1 MSFLVE
7 QRDERV
13 AGFLRLMIPVAV
25 TLAAF
30 LSVIGVPP
38 AFAQVDVEDW
48 PGTVEV
54 RVTGKTQ
61 GLTTGDVFTYQL
73 RLTEPPTEEGWWVRI
88 RADGVVYMEGI
99 YNGLS
104 WVPSI
109 GWEFS
114 PQNYNQWRD
123 VRVRV
128 NEDLDQTVT
137 FSHEVWAHNG
147 ICPVHDVGRVAVDVS
162 GDAPPPEEDLPR
174 LSIADAA
181 TVTEGG
187 AAVFTVTLSDTSSET
202 VTVRYATVDDTAVA
216 GSDYTRTTGTLRF
229 DPNERTDTIRV
240 PILQDSTA
248 EPSESFTVE
257 LSNPNRATV
266 SDGTGAV
273 TIEADPMPE
282 LRISDAA
289 PVAEGN
295 DAVFTVSL
303 STPSSQVVTVE
314 YRTVDGTAGAGSDYS
329 TTSETLRFDP
339 LETTK
344 TIQVPV
350 LTDSMSEPSEDFEVE
365 LRNPSRA
372 TLDDAR
378 GVGTIAADPMPGLT
392 IDDAAPVAEG
402 NDAVF
407 TVTLH
412 PQSSQVVTVEYTTA
426 DGTANAG
433 DDYTTI
439 AETLTFSPGQTTK
452 IIRVPVLV
460 DSTQESSETFTVELS
475 TPMGTTLADST
486 GLGTITADPMPG
498 LSIGDA
504 EPVAEGG
511 AAVFTVTLSDTSS
524 ETVTVRY
531 ATVDDTAVAGSD
543 YTRTTGTLRFDPNER
558 TDTIRV
564 PILQDSTAEP
574 SESFTV
580 ELSNPNR
587 ATVSDG
593 TGAVTIEADPMPELR
608 ISDAA
613 PVAEG
618 NDAVFTVSLS
628 TPSSQVVTVEYR
640 TVDGTAGAGS
650 DYSTTSETLRFD
662 PLETTKTIQ
671 VPVLTD
677 SMSEPSEDFEVEL
690 RNPSRATLDDAR
702 GVGTIAADPMPG
714 LTIDDAAPVAEG
726 NDAVFTVTLH
736 PQSSQVVTVEYTTA
750 DGTANAGDDYT
761 TIAET
766 LTFSPGQ
773 TTKIIRVPVLVD
785 STQESSET
793 FTVEL
798 STPMG
803 TTLADSTGLGT
814 ITADPMPGLSIG
826 DAEPVAEGGA
836 AVFTVT
842 LGPASNHVVT
852 VTYSTV
858 DGTAVADADFT
869 PTSGTLTFNPNQT
882 TKTIRVPI
890 LRDTVHEPSET
901 FTVELDDPTGTTLA
915 DSTGLGTIAADATP
929 GLSIADAVNVAEGR
943 DAVFRVTLRPATNHV
958 VSVTYTTMDGTAVAD
973 ADYTPVTGTLRF
985 EPRETTKTI
994 RVPVLLDTMTEQSET
1009 FTVEL
1014 SNPGGSTLAD
1024 PIGVGTIRAD
1034 PAPSLRIG
1042 DATPVAEGDEAVF
1055 TVTLTPPNEQVV
1067 TVDYTTTDGTA
1078 VADEDYSATSGTLR
1092 FAPGD
1097 TSKTIRVPTLRDAV
1111 AEPVETFTVVLSN
1124 PSGTNVVHDTGVGT
1138 ITDEGLPGL
1147 SSADAPTVAEGG
1159 EAVFPVT
1166 LNPASS
1172 QVVTVAYA
1180 TQDDTAVADSDY
1192 TATSG
1197 TLRFEPGETI
1207 QNIQVATLR
1216 DAIAEPSESFT
1227 VELSDPVGT
1236 AITNSTGVGTIAA
1249 DAMPALSIT
1258 DAVPVAEGGEATFM
1272 VSLSPASS
1280 ELVTVAYATQD
1291 GTAVADSDYTATSGT
1306 LRFEPGETIQNI
1318 QVATLRDAIA
1328 EPSESFTVELSD
1340 PVGTAITNS
1349 TGVGTI
1355 AADAMP
1361 ALSITDAVPVAE
1373 GGEATFMVSLSPAS
1387 SELVTV
1393 AYATQDGT
1401 AVADSDYTATSGTLR
1416 FEPGETIQ
1424 NIQVAT
1430 LRDAIAEPSE
1440 SFTVELS
1447 DPVGTAITNSTGV
1460 GTIAADAMPALS
1472 ITDAVPV
1479 AEGGEATFMVSLSP
1493 ASSELVTVAY
1503 ATQDGTAVAGSDY
1516 TAASGTLQ
1524 FDPGMTSHTISV
1536 AVLNDTAV
1544 EPTETFAVELS
1555 DPVRATLADGTG
1567 VGTITDDVEHRVER
1581 TIRTGFPE
1589 VGRAIAFSAVTCRI
1603 DRKMSDTRTWD
1614 NAGRLAGGGFP
1625 PAANFGGHAAFGG
1638 PGTTFG
1644 GSTGAFGDS
1653 PFPTQASM
1661 TPGQQ
1666 LGNRSFL
1673 MASQET
1679 AEGGGGRV
1687 AAWGCGDYRRLSG
1700 AGGLGAGS
1708 WNGEV
1713 YSLHVG
1719 VDVRLGSNVLAGVSI
1734 SRSTGMIDYEGGLG
1748 SGTDGGEHDL
1758 RLVGVHP
1765 FLGWSVTPGLQLWGT
1780 VGHAWGEL
1788 RIVDELRGLT
1798 GAATLNSGALGL
1810 NGRLL
1815 TRGATTLSLRGEGAL
1830 AQLTADSATFEVA
1843 TLDMWRFRLTTELSH
1858 ELLFSSGTSL
1868 TPWAELGAR
1877 HDGGDGQTGAGLE
1890 LGGGLRYRV
1899 PQVGLTAEGYG
1910 RWLAVHEGALQEW
1923 GVGAMVTIDPGMD
1936 RRGLS
1941 ASVTPS
1947 WGETASGVQRLWQQG
1962 AAGPAWYG
1970 TSRAQVDAQLG
1981 YGVPVFGGRSVLT
1994 PFGAMNLAGDEARR
2008 YRLGGSL
2015 ATSRWTTLSLEIER
2029 WDRALTDAMY
2039 SVMVRGAAEF

>member
-1 MSFLVE
+1 MENCASPITREAVSFLVE

-88 RADGVVYMEGI
+88 RADGGVYMEGI
-99 YNGLS
+99 YNGLR

-162 GDAPPPEEDLPR
+162 GDAPPPPEEDLPR

-187 AAVFTVTLSDTSSET
+187 EAVFTVRLSDTSSET

-378 GVGTIAADPMPGLT
+378 GVGTIAADLMPGLT

-412 PQSSQVVTVEYTTA
+412 PQSSQVVTVEYTTE
-426 DGTANAG
+426 DGTADAG

-475 TPMGTTLADST
+475 TPIGTTLADST

-511 AAVFTVTLSDTSS
+511 AAVFTVTL
-524 ETVTVRY
+524 V
-531 ATVDDTAVAGSD
+531 
-543 YTRTTGTLRFDPNER
+543 
-558 TDTIRV
+558 
-564 PILQDSTAEP
+564 
-574 SESFTV
+574 
-580 ELSNPNR
+580 
-587 ATVSDG
+587 
-593 TGAVTIEADPMPELR
+593 
-608 ISDAA
+608 
-613 PVAEG
+613 
-618 NDAVFTVSLS
+618 
-628 TPSSQVVTVEYR
+628 
-640 TVDGTAGAGS
+640 
-650 DYSTTSETLRFD
+650 
-662 PLETTKTIQ
+662 
-671 VPVLTD
+671 
-677 SMSEPSEDFEVEL
+677 
-690 RNPSRATLDDAR
+690 
-702 GVGTIAADPMPG
+702 
-714 LTIDDAAPVAEG
+714 
-726 NDAVFTVTLH
+726 
-736 PQSSQVVTVEYTTA
+736 
-750 DGTANAGDDYT
+750 
-761 TIAET
+761 
-766 LTFSPGQ
+766 
-773 TTKIIRVPVLVD
+773 
-785 STQESSET
+785 
-793 FTVEL
+793 
-798 STPMG
+798 
-803 TTLADSTGLGT
+803 
-814 ITADPMPGLSIG
+814 
-826 DAEPVAEGGA
+826 
-836 AVFTVT
+836 
-842 LGPASNHVVT
+842 PASNHVVT

-901 FTVELDDPTGTTLA
+901 FTVELDDPTGTTLT

-1147 SSADAPTVAEGG
+1147 SIADAPTVAEGG

-1180 TQDDTAVADSDY
+1180 TQDGTAVTDSDY

-1524 FDPGMTSHTISV
+1524 FDPGMTSHTIRV

-1581 TIRTGFPE
+1581 PIPTGLPE

-1666 LGNRSFL
+1666 LGNLSFL

-1719 VDVRLGSNVLAGVSI
+1719 VDVRLGSNVLAGVSV
-1734 SRSTGMIDYEGGLG
+1734 SRSRGMIDYEGGLG

-1788 RIVDELRGLT
+1788 RIVDELGGLT

-1830 AQLTADSATFEVA
+1830 AQFTADSATFEVA
-1843 TLDMWRFRLTTELSH
+1843 TLDMWRFRFTTELSH

-1947 WGETASGVQRLWQQG
+1947 WGETATGVQRLWQQG

-2029 WDRALTDAMY
+2029 WDRALTDAMH

>member
-1 MSFLVE
+1 MVE

-99 YNGLS
+99 YNGLR

-162 GDAPPPEEDLPR
+162 GDAPPPPEEDLPR

-187 AAVFTVTLSDTSSET
+187 EAVFTVRLSDTSSET

-412 PQSSQVVTVEYTTA
+412 PQSSQVVTVEYTTE
-426 DGTANAG
+426 DGTADAG

-504 EPVAEGG
+504 APVAEGG
-511 AAVFTVTLSDTSS
+511 AAVFTVTL
-524 ETVTVRY
+524 V
-531 ATVDDTAVAGSD
+531 
-543 YTRTTGTLRFDPNER
+543 
-558 TDTIRV
+558 
-564 PILQDSTAEP
+564 
-574 SESFTV
+574 
-580 ELSNPNR
+580 
-587 ATVSDG
+587 
-593 TGAVTIEADPMPELR
+593 
-608 ISDAA
+608 
-613 PVAEG
+613 
-618 NDAVFTVSLS
+618 
-628 TPSSQVVTVEYR
+628 
-640 TVDGTAGAGS
+640 
-650 DYSTTSETLRFD
+650 
-662 PLETTKTIQ
+662 
-671 VPVLTD
+671 
-677 SMSEPSEDFEVEL
+677 
-690 RNPSRATLDDAR
+690 
-702 GVGTIAADPMPG
+702 
-714 LTIDDAAPVAEG
+714 
-726 NDAVFTVTLH
+726 
-736 PQSSQVVTVEYTTA
+736 
-750 DGTANAGDDYT
+750 
-761 TIAET
+761 
-766 LTFSPGQ
+766 
-773 TTKIIRVPVLVD
+773 
-785 STQESSET
+785 
-793 FTVEL
+793 
-798 STPMG
+798 
-803 TTLADSTGLGT
+803 
-814 ITADPMPGLSIG
+814 
-826 DAEPVAEGGA
+826 
-836 AVFTVT
+836 
-842 LGPASNHVVT
+842 PASNHVVT

-1147 SSADAPTVAEGG
+1147 SIADAPTVAEGGDAVFPVTLSPASSQVVTVAYTTQDGPAVADSDYTATSGTLRFEPGETMQTIRVPTLRDAVAEPVETFTVVLSNPSGTNVVHDTGVGTITDEGLPGLSIADAPTVAEGG

-1172 QVVTVAYA
+1172 QV
-1180 TQDDTAVADSDY
+1180 
-1192 TATSG
+1192 
-1197 TLRFEPGETI
+1197 
-1207 QNIQVATLR
+1207 
-1216 DAIAEPSESFT
+1216 
-1227 VELSDPVGT
+1227 
-1236 AITNSTGVGTIAA
+1236 
-1249 DAMPALSIT
+1249 
-1258 DAVPVAEGGEATFM
+1258 
-1272 VSLSPASS
+1272 
-1280 ELVTVAYATQD
+1280 VTVAYATQD

-1524 FDPGMTSHTISV
+1524 FDPGMTSHTIRV

-1581 TIRTGFPE
+1581 AIRTGLPE

-1666 LGNRSFL
+1666 LGNLSFL

-1719 VDVRLGSNVLAGVSI
+1719 VDVRLGSNVLAGVSV

-1788 RIVDELRGLT
+1788 RIVDELGGLT

-2029 WDRALTDAMY
+2029 WDRALTAAMH

>member
-1 MSFLVE
+1 MENCASPITREAVSFLVE

-88 RADGVVYMEGI
+88 RADGGVYMEGI
-99 YNGLS
+99 YNGLR

-147 ICPVHDVGRVAVDVS
+147 ICPVHDVARVAVDVS
-162 GDAPPPEEDLPR
+162 GDAPPPPEEDLPR

-187 AAVFTVTLSDTSSET
+187 EAVFTVRLSDTSSET

-350 LTDSMSEPSEDFEVE
+350 LTDSLSEPSEDFEVE

-412 PQSSQVVTVEYTTA
+412 PQSSQVVTVEYTTE
-426 DGTANAG
+426 DGTADAG

-460 DSTQESSETFTVELS
+460 DSTQESSETFTVDLS

-511 AAVFTVTLSDTSS
+511 AAVFTVTL
-524 ETVTVRY
+524 V
-531 ATVDDTAVAGSD
+531 
-543 YTRTTGTLRFDPNER
+543 
-558 TDTIRV
+558 
-564 PILQDSTAEP
+564 
-574 SESFTV
+574 
-580 ELSNPNR
+580 
-587 ATVSDG
+587 
-593 TGAVTIEADPMPELR
+593 
-608 ISDAA
+608 
-613 PVAEG
+613 
-618 NDAVFTVSLS
+618 
-628 TPSSQVVTVEYR
+628 
-640 TVDGTAGAGS
+640 
-650 DYSTTSETLRFD
+650 
-662 PLETTKTIQ
+662 
-671 VPVLTD
+671 
-677 SMSEPSEDFEVEL
+677 
-690 RNPSRATLDDAR
+690 
-702 GVGTIAADPMPG
+702 
-714 LTIDDAAPVAEG
+714 
-726 NDAVFTVTLH
+726 
-736 PQSSQVVTVEYTTA
+736 
-750 DGTANAGDDYT
+750 
-761 TIAET
+761 
-766 LTFSPGQ
+766 
-773 TTKIIRVPVLVD
+773 
-785 STQESSET
+785 
-793 FTVEL
+793 
-798 STPMG
+798 
-803 TTLADSTGLGT
+803 
-814 ITADPMPGLSIG
+814 
-826 DAEPVAEGGA
+826 
-836 AVFTVT
+836 
-842 LGPASNHVVT
+842 PASNHVVT
-852 VTYSTV
+852 VSYSTV

-869 PTSGTLTFNPNQT
+869 STSGTLTFNPNQT

-1147 SSADAPTVAEGG
+1147 SIADAPTVAEGG

-1172 QVVTVAYA
+1172 QV
-1180 TQDDTAVADSDY
+1180 
-1192 TATSG
+1192 
-1197 TLRFEPGETI
+1197 
-1207 QNIQVATLR
+1207 
-1216 DAIAEPSESFT
+1216 
-1227 VELSDPVGT
+1227 
-1236 AITNSTGVGTIAA
+1236 
-1249 DAMPALSIT
+1249 
-1258 DAVPVAEGGEATFM
+1258 
-1272 VSLSPASS
+1272 
-1280 ELVTVAYATQD
+1280 VTVAYATQD

-1349 TGVGTI
+1349 TGAGTI

-1387 SELVTV
+1387 SELMTV

-1447 DPVGTAITNSTGV
+1447 DPVGTAITNSTGA

-1524 FDPGMTSHTISV
+1524 FDPGMTSHTIRV
-1536 AVLNDTAV
+1536 AILNDTAV

-1581 TIRTGFPE
+1581 AIRTGLPE

-1666 LGNRSFL
+1666 LGTLSFL

-1719 VDVRLGSNVLAGVSI
+1719 VDVRLGSNVLAGVSV

-1788 RIVDELRGLT
+1788 RIVDELGGLT

-1947 WGETASGVQRLWQQG
+1947 WGETATGVQRLWQQG

-2029 WDRALTDAMY
+2029 WDRALTDAMH

>member
-1 MSFLVE
+1 MVE

-99 YNGLS
+99 YNGLR

-162 GDAPPPEEDLPR
+162 GDAPPPPEEDLPR

-187 AAVFTVTLSDTSSET
+187 EAVFTVRLSDTSSET

-329 TTSETLRFDP
+329 TTSGTLRFDP

-350 LTDSMSEPSEDFEVE
+350 LTDSLSEPSEDFEVE

-412 PQSSQVVTVEYTTA
+412 PQSSQVVTVEYTTE
-426 DGTANAG
+426 DGTADAG

-460 DSTQESSETFTVELS
+460 DSTQESSETFTVELR

-504 EPVAEGG
+504 APVAEGG
-511 AAVFTVTLSDTSS
+511 AAVFTVTL
-524 ETVTVRY
+524 V
-531 ATVDDTAVAGSD
+531 
-543 YTRTTGTLRFDPNER
+543 
-558 TDTIRV
+558 
-564 PILQDSTAEP
+564 
-574 SESFTV
+574 
-580 ELSNPNR
+580 
-587 ATVSDG
+587 
-593 TGAVTIEADPMPELR
+593 
-608 ISDAA
+608 
-613 PVAEG
+613 
-618 NDAVFTVSLS
+618 
-628 TPSSQVVTVEYR
+628 
-640 TVDGTAGAGS
+640 
-650 DYSTTSETLRFD
+650 
-662 PLETTKTIQ
+662 
-671 VPVLTD
+671 
-677 SMSEPSEDFEVEL
+677 
-690 RNPSRATLDDAR
+690 
-702 GVGTIAADPMPG
+702 
-714 LTIDDAAPVAEG
+714 
-726 NDAVFTVTLH
+726 
-736 PQSSQVVTVEYTTA
+736 
-750 DGTANAGDDYT
+750 
-761 TIAET
+761 
-766 LTFSPGQ
+766 
-773 TTKIIRVPVLVD
+773 
-785 STQESSET
+785 
-793 FTVEL
+793 
-798 STPMG
+798 
-803 TTLADSTGLGT
+803 
-814 ITADPMPGLSIG
+814 
-826 DAEPVAEGGA
+826 
-836 AVFTVT
+836 
-842 LGPASNHVVT
+842 PASNHVVT

-890 LRDTVHEPSET
+890 LRDTVH
-901 FTVELDDPTGTTLA
+901 
-915 DSTGLGTIAADATP
+915 
-929 GLSIADAVNVAEGR
+929 
-943 DAVFRVTLRPATNHV
+943 
-958 VSVTYTTMDGTAVAD
+958 
-973 ADYTPVTGTLRF
+973 
-985 EPRETTKTI
+985 
-994 RVPVLLDTMTEQSET
+994 EQSET

-1147 SSADAPTVAEGG
+1147 SIADAPAVAEGG

-1180 TQDDTAVADSDY
+1180 TQDGTAVAGSDY

-1440 SFTVELS
+1440 SFTVGLSDPVGTAIANSTGVGTIAADAMPALSITDAVPVAEGGEATFMVSLSPASSELVTVAYATQDGTAVADSDYTATSGTLRFEPGETIQNIQVATLRDAIAEPSESFTVELS
-1447 DPVGTAITNSTGV
+1447 DPVGTAITNSTGAGTIAADAMPALSITDAVPVAEGGEATFMVSLSPASSELVTVAYATQDGTAVADSDYTATSGTLRFEPGETIQNIQVATLRDAIAEPSESFTVGLSDPVGTAIANSTGV

-1524 FDPGMTSHTISV
+1524 FDPGMTSHTIRV

-1567 VGTITDDVEHRVER
+1567 VGTITDDMEHRVER
-1581 TIRTGFPE
+1581 PIPMGLPE

-1666 LGNRSFL
+1666 LGTLSFL

-1719 VDVRLGSNVLAGVSI
+1719 VDVRLGSNVLAGVSV

-1788 RIVDELRGLT
+1788 RIVDELGGLT

-1947 WGETASGVQRLWQQG
+1947 WGETATGVQRLWQQG

-2029 WDRALTDAMY
+2029 WDRALTAAMH

>member
-1 MSFLVE
+1 
-7 QRDERV
+7 
-13 AGFLRLMIPVAV
+13 MIPFAV
-25 TLAAF
+25 TLTALLF
-30 LSVIGVPP
+30 VIGAPP

-61 GLTTGDVFTYQL
+61 GLTAGDVFTYEL
-73 RLTEPPTEEGWWVRI
+73 RLTEPPTQEGWWVRI
-88 RADGVVYMEGI
+88 HVDGVVYIDGE
-99 YNGLS
+99 YNGLR
-104 WVPSI
+104 WVPSV

-114 PQNYNQWRD
+114 PQNYNQWRN
-123 VRVRV
+123 VHVRV

-137 FSHEVWAHNG
+137 FTHEVWAHDG
-147 ICPVHDVGRVAVDVS
+147 TCPIHNVGHVTVDVS
-162 GDAPPPEEDLPR
+162 GDAPPPPDEDLPR

-187 AAVFTVTLSDTSSET
+187 EAVFTVRLSDTSSET
-202 VTVRYATVDDTAVA
+202 VTVRYATVDGTAVA
-216 GSDYTRTTGTLRF
+216 GSDYAQTSGELRF

-273 TIEADPMPE
+273 TIEADPMPA

-314 YRTVDGTAGAGSDYS
+314 YRTVDGTAGAGSDYT

-350 LTDSMSEPSEDFEVE
+350 LTDSMSEPSETFEVE

-378 GVGTIAADPMPGLT
+378 GVGTIAADPIPGLT

-407 TVTLH
+407 TVALH
-412 PQSSQVVTVEYTTA
+412 PQSSQVVTVEYTTV
-426 DGTANAG
+426 DGTADAG
-433 DDYTTI
+433 DDYTTT
-439 AETLTFSPGQTTK
+439 AGTLIFTSGQTTK
-452 IIRVPVLV
+452 TIRVPVLV
-460 DSTQESSETFTVELS
+460 DMTQESSETFTVELS

-511 AAVFTVTLSDTSS
+511 EAVFTVTL
-524 ETVTVRY
+524 V
-531 ATVDDTAVAGSD
+531 
-543 YTRTTGTLRFDPNER
+543 
-558 TDTIRV
+558 
-564 PILQDSTAEP
+564 
-574 SESFTV
+574 
-580 ELSNPNR
+580 
-587 ATVSDG
+587 
-593 TGAVTIEADPMPELR
+593 
-608 ISDAA
+608 
-613 PVAEG
+613 
-618 NDAVFTVSLS
+618 
-628 TPSSQVVTVEYR
+628 
-640 TVDGTAGAGS
+640 
-650 DYSTTSETLRFD
+650 
-662 PLETTKTIQ
+662 
-671 VPVLTD
+671 
-677 SMSEPSEDFEVEL
+677 
-690 RNPSRATLDDAR
+690 
-702 GVGTIAADPMPG
+702 
-714 LTIDDAAPVAEG
+714 
-726 NDAVFTVTLH
+726 
-736 PQSSQVVTVEYTTA
+736 
-750 DGTANAGDDYT
+750 
-761 TIAET
+761 
-766 LTFSPGQ
+766 
-773 TTKIIRVPVLVD
+773 
-785 STQESSET
+785 
-793 FTVEL
+793 
-798 STPMG
+798 
-803 TTLADSTGLGT
+803 
-814 ITADPMPGLSIG
+814 
-826 DAEPVAEGGA
+826 
-836 AVFTVT
+836 
-842 LGPASNHVVT
+842 PASNHVVT

-858 DGTAVADADFT
+858 SGTAVADADFT
-869 PTSGTLTFNPNQT
+869 PMSGTLTFDPNQT

-890 LRDTVHEPSET
+890 LRDDIHEPSET
-901 FTVELDDPTGTTLA
+901 FTVALSVPSGTTLA

-929 GLSIADAVNVAEGR
+929 ALSIADAVNVAEGR
-943 DAVFRVTLRPATNHV
+943 DAVFRVTLRPASNHV
-958 VSVTYTTMDGTAVAD
+958 VSVAYATMDGTAVAD

-1034 PAPSLRIG
+1034 PAPGLRIG

-1055 TVTLTPPNEQVV
+1055 TVTLTPPGEQVV
-1067 TVDYTTTDGTA
+1067 TVDYTTVDGTA
-1078 VADEDYSATSGTLR
+1078 IADEDYTATSGTLR

-1097 TSKTIRVPTLRDAV
+1097 TSKTIRVPVLEDAT

-1124 PSGTNVVHDTGVGT
+1124 PAGTNVVHDTGVGT
-1138 ITDEGLPGL
+1138 ITDEGVPGL
-1147 SSADAPTVAEGG
+1147 SIADAPTVAEGDD
-1159 EAVFPVT
+1159 AVFPVT
-1166 LNPASS
+1166 LSPASS
-1172 QVVTVAYA
+1172 QV
-1180 TQDDTAVADSDY
+1180 
-1192 TATSG
+1192 
-1197 TLRFEPGETI
+1197 
-1207 QNIQVATLR
+1207 
-1216 DAIAEPSESFT
+1216 
-1227 VELSDPVGT
+1227 
-1236 AITNSTGVGTIAA
+1236 
-1249 DAMPALSIT
+1249 
-1258 DAVPVAEGGEATFM
+1258 
-1272 VSLSPASS
+1272 
-1280 ELVTVAYATQD
+1280 VTVAYATQD

-1306 LRFEPGETIQNI
+1306 LRFEPGETMQTIR
-1318 QVATLRDAIA
+1318 VPTRRDAIA

-1340 PVGTAITNS
+1340 PAGTTITDA

-1355 AADAMP
+1355 ADEGLP
-1361 ALSITDAVPVAE
+1361 ALSIADAPTVAE
-1373 GGEATFMVSLSPAS
+1373 GGDAVFPVTLSPAS
-1387 SELVTV
+1387 SQVVTV
-1393 AYATQDGT
+1393 AYTTQDGT

-1416 FEPGETIQ
+1416 FEPGETMQTIR
-1424 NIQVAT
+1424 VPT
-1430 LRDAIAEPSE
+1430 RRDAIAEPSE

-1447 DPVGTAITNSTGV
+1447 DPVGTTITNASGV
-1460 GTIAADAMPALS
+1460 GTIAADAMPGLS
-1472 ITDAVPV
+1472 ITDAAPV
-1479 AEGGEATFMVSLSP
+1479 AEGGEATFTVSLSP

-1516 TAASGTLQ
+1516 TAASGTLK
-1524 FDPGMTSHTISV
+1524 FEPGVTSHTIRV
-1536 AVLNDTAV
+1536 AILDDAAT
-1544 EPTETFAVELS
+1544 EPTETFTVELS

-1581 TIRTGFPE
+1581 AIRTGLPE
-1589 VGRAIAFSAVTCRI
+1589 IGRAIAFSAVTCRI

-1614 NAGRLAGGGFP
+1614 NAGRRAGGGFP
-1625 PAANFGGHAAFGG
+1625 PAATFGGHAAFGG

-1644 GSTGAFGDS
+1644 GSAGAFGDS
-1653 PFPTQASM
+1653 SFPTDAST

-1666 LGNRSFL
+1666 LGNLSFL

-1719 VDVRLGSNVLAGVSI
+1719 VDVRLGSNVLAGVSV
-1734 SRSTGMIDYEGGLG
+1734 SRSRGMIDYEGGLG

-1788 RIVDELRGLT
+1788 RIVDELGGLT

-1843 TLDMWRFRLTTELSH
+1843 TIDMWRFRLTTELSH

-1868 TPWAELGAR
+1868 TPWAELGVR

-1890 LGGGLRYRV
+1890 MGGGLRYRV

-1910 RWLAVHEGALQEW
+1910 RWLAVHEGTLQEW

-1941 ASVTPS
+1941 ARVTPS

-1962 AAGPAWYG
+1962 AAGPAYG

-1994 PFGAMNLAGDEARR
+1994 PFGAMSLAGDEARR

-2029 WDRALTDAMY
+2029 WERALTDAMH

>member
-1 MSFLVE
+1 MVILF
-7 QRDERV
+7 
-13 AGFLRLMIPVAV
+13 AV
-25 TLAAF
+25 TLTALLF
-30 LSVIGVPP
+30 VIGAPP

-48 PGTVEV
+48 SGTVEV

-61 GLTTGDVFTYQL
+61 GLTAGDDFTYEL
-73 RLTEPPTEEGWWVRI
+73 RLTEPPTQEGWWVRI
-88 RADGVVYMEGI
+88 HVDGVVYMEGI
-99 YNGLS
+99 YNGLR

-109 GWEFS
+109 GWEFT
-114 PQNYNQWRD
+114 PDNYDQWRD
-123 VRVRV
+123 VRVTV

-137 FSHEVWAHNG
+137 FTHEVWAHDG
-147 ICPVHDVGRVAVDVS
+147 TCPIHNVGHVTVDVS
-162 GDAPPPEEDLPR
+162 GDAPPPPDEDLPR

-187 AAVFTVTLSDTSSET
+187 EAVFTVRLSETSSET

-303 STPSSQVVTVE
+303 SMPSSQVVTVE
-314 YRTVDGTAGAGSDYS
+314 YRTVDGTADAGSDYT

-350 LTDSMSEPSEDFEVE
+350 LTDSMSEPSETFEVE

-412 PQSSQVVTVEYTTA
+412 PQSSQVVTVQYMTV
-426 DGTANAG
+426 DGTADAG
-433 DDYTTI
+433 DDYTTT
-439 AETLTFSPGQTTK
+439 AGTLTFSPGQTTK

-460 DSTQESSETFTVELS
+460 DMTQESSETFTVELS

-511 AAVFTVTLSDTSS
+511 EAVFTVTL
-524 ETVTVRY
+524 V
-531 ATVDDTAVAGSD
+531 
-543 YTRTTGTLRFDPNER
+543 
-558 TDTIRV
+558 
-564 PILQDSTAEP
+564 
-574 SESFTV
+574 
-580 ELSNPNR
+580 
-587 ATVSDG
+587 
-593 TGAVTIEADPMPELR
+593 
-608 ISDAA
+608 
-613 PVAEG
+613 
-618 NDAVFTVSLS
+618 
-628 TPSSQVVTVEYR
+628 
-640 TVDGTAGAGS
+640 
-650 DYSTTSETLRFD
+650 
-662 PLETTKTIQ
+662 
-671 VPVLTD
+671 
-677 SMSEPSEDFEVEL
+677 
-690 RNPSRATLDDAR
+690 
-702 GVGTIAADPMPG
+702 
-714 LTIDDAAPVAEG
+714 
-726 NDAVFTVTLH
+726 
-736 PQSSQVVTVEYTTA
+736 
-750 DGTANAGDDYT
+750 
-761 TIAET
+761 
-766 LTFSPGQ
+766 
-773 TTKIIRVPVLVD
+773 
-785 STQESSET
+785 
-793 FTVEL
+793 
-798 STPMG
+798 
-803 TTLADSTGLGT
+803 
-814 ITADPMPGLSIG
+814 
-826 DAEPVAEGGA
+826 
-836 AVFTVT
+836 
-842 LGPASNHVVT
+842 PASNHVVT

-890 LRDTVHEPSET
+890 PRDTVHEPSET
-901 FTVELDDPTGTTLA
+901 FTVELDNPTGTTLA
-915 DSTGLGTIAADATP
+915 DSTGLGTITADATP
-929 GLSIADAVNVAEGR
+929 VLSIADAAPVAEGR
-943 DAVFRVTLRPATNHV
+943 DAVFRVTLRPAANHV
-958 VSVTYTTMDGTAVAD
+958 VSVAYATMDGTAVAD
-973 ADYTPVTGTLRF
+973 ADYTPVTDTLRF

-1034 PAPSLRIG
+1034 PAPGLRIG

-1055 TVTLTPPNEQVV
+1055 TVTLTPPGEQVV
-1067 TVDYTTTDGTA
+1067 TVNYTTVDGTA
-1078 VADEDYSATSGTLR
+1078 IADEDYTATSGTLR

-1097 TSKTIRVPTLRDAV
+1097 TSKTIRVPVLEDAT

-1124 PSGTNVVHDTGVGT
+1124 PAGTNVVHDTGVGT
-1138 ITDEGLPGL
+1138 ITAEGVPGL
-1147 SSADAPTVAEGG
+1147 SIADAPTVAEGSD
-1159 EAVFPVT
+1159 AVFPVT
-1166 LNPASS
+1166 LSPASS
-1172 QVVTVAYA
+1172 QVVTVAYG
-1180 TQDDTAVADSDY
+1180 TQDGTAVSDSDY

-1197 TLRFEPGETI
+1197 TLRFEPGETMQTI
-1207 QNIQVATLR
+1207 RVPTRR

-1236 AITNSTGVGTIAA
+1236 TITDATGVGTIEA
-1249 DAMPALSIT
+1249 DAMPGLSIA
-1258 DAVPVAEGGEATFM
+1258 DAAPVAEGGEATFT

-1280 ELVTVAYATQD
+1280 E
-1291 GTAVADSDYTATSGT
+1291 S
-1306 LRFEPGETIQNI
+1306 
-1318 QVATLRDAIA
+1318 
-1328 EPSESFTVELSD
+1328 
-1340 PVGTAITNS
+1340 
-1349 TGVGTI
+1349 
-1355 AADAMP
+1355 
-1361 ALSITDAVPVAE
+1361 
-1373 GGEATFMVSLSPAS
+1373 
-1387 SELVTV
+1387 
-1393 AYATQDGT
+1393 
-1401 AVADSDYTATSGTLR
+1401 
-1416 FEPGETIQ
+1416 
-1424 NIQVAT
+1424 
-1430 LRDAIAEPSE
+1430 
-1440 SFTVELS
+1440 
-1447 DPVGTAITNSTGV
+1447 
-1460 GTIAADAMPALS
+1460 
-1472 ITDAVPV
+1472 
-1479 AEGGEATFMVSLSP
+1479 
-1493 ASSELVTVAY
+1493 VTVAY

-1516 TAASGTLQ
+1516 TAASGTLE
-1524 FDPGMTSHTISV
+1524 FEPGVTSHTIRV
-1536 AVLNDTAV
+1536 AVLNDTTV
-1544 EPTETFAVELS
+1544 EPTETFTVELS

-1581 TIRTGFPE
+1581 AFRTGLPE
-1589 VGRAIAFSAVTCRI
+1589 VGRAMAFSAVTCRI

-1625 PAANFGGHAAFGG
+1625 PAATFGGHAAFGG

-1644 GSTGAFGDS
+1644 GSAGAFGDS
-1653 PFPTQASM
+1653 SFPTDAST

-1666 LGNRSFL
+1666 LGNLSFL
-1673 MASQET
+1673 MASQEA

-1719 VDVRLGSNVLAGVSI
+1719 VDVRLGSNVLAGVSV
-1734 SRSTGMIDYEGGLG
+1734 SRSRGMIDYEGGLG

-1788 RIVDELRGLT
+1788 RTVDELGAVT
-1798 GAATLNSGALGL
+1798 SAATLNSGALGL

-1815 TRGATTLSLRGEGAL
+1815 ARGATTLSLRGEGAL

-1868 TPWAELGAR
+1868 TPWAELGVR

-1890 LGGGLRYRV
+1890 MGGGLRYRV

-1947 WGETASGVQRLWQQG
+1947 WGETASGVQRVWQQG
-1962 AAGPAWYG
+1962 AAGPAWHG
-1970 TSRAQVDAQLG
+1970 TSRAQVDAQIG

-2015 ATSRWTTLSLEIER
+2015 AASRWTTLSLEIER
-2029 WDRALTDAMY
+2029 WERALTDAMH
-2039 SVMVRGAAEF
+2039 SVMVRGAVEF

>member
-1 MSFLVE
+1 MENCASPITREAVSFLVE

-88 RADGVVYMEGI
+88 RADGGVYMEGI
-99 YNGLS
+99 YNGLR

-162 GDAPPPEEDLPR
+162 GDAPPPPEEDLPR

-187 AAVFTVTLSDTSSET
+187 EAVFTVRLSDTSSET

-350 LTDSMSEPSEDFEVE
+350 LTDSLSEPSEDFEVE

-412 PQSSQVVTVEYTTA
+412 PQSSQVVTVEYTTE
-426 DGTANAG
+426 DGTADAG

-475 TPMGTTLADST
+475 TPIGTTLADST

-511 AAVFTVTLSDTSS
+511 AAVFTVTL
-524 ETVTVRY
+524 V
-531 ATVDDTAVAGSD
+531 
-543 YTRTTGTLRFDPNER
+543 
-558 TDTIRV
+558 
-564 PILQDSTAEP
+564 
-574 SESFTV
+574 
-580 ELSNPNR
+580 
-587 ATVSDG
+587 
-593 TGAVTIEADPMPELR
+593 
-608 ISDAA
+608 
-613 PVAEG
+613 
-618 NDAVFTVSLS
+618 
-628 TPSSQVVTVEYR
+628 
-640 TVDGTAGAGS
+640 
-650 DYSTTSETLRFD
+650 
-662 PLETTKTIQ
+662 
-671 VPVLTD
+671 
-677 SMSEPSEDFEVEL
+677 
-690 RNPSRATLDDAR
+690 
-702 GVGTIAADPMPG
+702 
-714 LTIDDAAPVAEG
+714 
-726 NDAVFTVTLH
+726 
-736 PQSSQVVTVEYTTA
+736 
-750 DGTANAGDDYT
+750 
-761 TIAET
+761 
-766 LTFSPGQ
+766 
-773 TTKIIRVPVLVD
+773 
-785 STQESSET
+785 
-793 FTVEL
+793 
-798 STPMG
+798 
-803 TTLADSTGLGT
+803 
-814 ITADPMPGLSIG
+814 
-826 DAEPVAEGGA
+826 
-836 AVFTVT
+836 
-842 LGPASNHVVT
+842 PASNHVVT

-1055 TVTLTPPNEQVV
+1055 TVTLTLPNEQVV

-1097 TSKTIRVPTLRDAV
+1097 TSKTIR
-1111 AEPVETFTVVLSN
+1111 
-1124 PSGTNVVHDTGVGT
+1124 
-1138 ITDEGLPGL
+1138 
-1147 SSADAPTVAEGG
+1147 
-1159 EAVFPVT
+1159 
-1166 LNPASS
+1166 
-1172 QVVTVAYA
+1172 
-1180 TQDDTAVADSDY
+1180 
-1192 TATSG
+1192 
-1197 TLRFEPGETI
+1197 
-1207 QNIQVATLR
+1207 VATLR

-1524 FDPGMTSHTISV
+1524 FDPGMTSHTIRV

-1567 VGTITDDVEHRVER
+1567 VGTITDDVEHPVER
-1581 TIRTGFPE
+1581 AIRTGLPE

-1666 LGNRSFL
+1666 LGNLSFL
-1673 MASQET
+1673 MASHET

-1700 AGGLGAGS
+1700 AGGRGAGS

-1719 VDVRLGSNVLAGVSI
+1719 VDVRLGSNVLAGVSV

-1788 RIVDELRGLT
+1788 RIVDELGGLT

-1947 WGETASGVQRLWQQG
+1947 WGETATGVQRLWQQG

-1994 PFGAMNLAGDEARR
+1994 PFGAMNLAGNEARR

-2029 WDRALTDAMY
+2029 WDRALTDAMH

>member
-1 MSFLVE
+1 MENCASPITREAVSFLVE

-99 YNGLS
+99 YNGLR

-162 GDAPPPEEDLPR
+162 GDAPPPPEEDLPR

-187 AAVFTVTLSDTSSET
+187 EAVFTVRLSDTSSET

-314 YRTVDGTAGAGSDYS
+314 YTTEDGTAD
-329 TTSETLRFDP
+329 
-339 LETTK
+339 
-344 TIQVPV
+344 
-350 LTDSMSEPSEDFEVE
+350 
-365 LRNPSRA
+365 
-372 TLDDAR
+372 
-378 GVGTIAADPMPGLT
+378 
-392 IDDAAPVAEG
+392 
-402 NDAVF
+402 
-407 TVTLH
+407 
-412 PQSSQVVTVEYTTA
+412 
-426 DGTANAG
+426 AG

-511 AAVFTVTLSDTSS
+511 AAVFTVTL
-524 ETVTVRY
+524 V
-531 ATVDDTAVAGSD
+531 
-543 YTRTTGTLRFDPNER
+543 
-558 TDTIRV
+558 
-564 PILQDSTAEP
+564 
-574 SESFTV
+574 
-580 ELSNPNR
+580 
-587 ATVSDG
+587 
-593 TGAVTIEADPMPELR
+593 
-608 ISDAA
+608 
-613 PVAEG
+613 
-618 NDAVFTVSLS
+618 
-628 TPSSQVVTVEYR
+628 
-640 TVDGTAGAGS
+640 
-650 DYSTTSETLRFD
+650 
-662 PLETTKTIQ
+662 
-671 VPVLTD
+671 
-677 SMSEPSEDFEVEL
+677 
-690 RNPSRATLDDAR
+690 
-702 GVGTIAADPMPG
+702 
-714 LTIDDAAPVAEG
+714 
-726 NDAVFTVTLH
+726 
-736 PQSSQVVTVEYTTA
+736 
-750 DGTANAGDDYT
+750 
-761 TIAET
+761 
-766 LTFSPGQ
+766 
-773 TTKIIRVPVLVD
+773 
-785 STQESSET
+785 
-793 FTVEL
+793 
-798 STPMG
+798 
-803 TTLADSTGLGT
+803 
-814 ITADPMPGLSIG
+814 
-826 DAEPVAEGGA
+826 
-836 AVFTVT
+836 
-842 LGPASNHVVT
+842 PASNHVVT

-929 GLSIADAVNVAEGR
+929 GLNIADAVNVAEGR

-1147 SSADAPTVAEGG
+1147 SIADAPTVAEGG

-1180 TQDDTAVADSDY
+1180 TQD
-1192 TATSG
+1192 
-1197 TLRFEPGETI
+1197 
-1207 QNIQVATLR
+1207 
-1216 DAIAEPSESFT
+1216 
-1227 VELSDPVGT
+1227 
-1236 AITNSTGVGTIAA
+1236 
-1249 DAMPALSIT
+1249 
-1258 DAVPVAEGGEATFM
+1258 
-1272 VSLSPASS
+1272 
-1280 ELVTVAYATQD
+1280 
-1291 GTAVADSDYTATSGT
+1291 GTAVTDSDYTATSGT

-1524 FDPGMTSHTISV
+1524 FDPGMTSHTIRV

-1581 TIRTGFPE
+1581 AIRTGLPE

-1666 LGNRSFL
+1666 LGTLSFL

-1719 VDVRLGSNVLAGVSI
+1719 VDVRLGSNVLAGVSV

-1788 RIVDELRGLT
+1788 RIVDELGGLT

-1947 WGETASGVQRLWQQG
+1947 WGETATGVQRLWQQG

-1994 PFGAMNLAGDEARR
+1994 PFGAMNLAGNEARR

-2029 WDRALTDAMY
+2029 WDRALTDAMH

>member
-1 MSFLVE
+1 MKNCASPITREAVSFLVE

-99 YNGLS
+99 YNGLR

-162 GDAPPPEEDLPR
+162 GDAPPPPEEDLPR

-187 AAVFTVTLSDTSSET
+187 EAVFTVRLSDTSSET

-329 TTSETLRFDP
+329 TTSGTLRFDP

-350 LTDSMSEPSEDFEVE
+350 LADSLSEPSEDFEVE

-412 PQSSQVVTVEYTTA
+412 PQSSQVVTVEYTTE
-426 DGTANAG
+426 DGTADAG

-460 DSTQESSETFTVELS
+460 DSTQESSETFTVEL
-475 TPMGTTLADST
+475 
-486 GLGTITADPMPG
+486 
-498 LSIGDA
+498 
-504 EPVAEGG
+504 
-511 AAVFTVTLSDTSS
+511 
-524 ETVTVRY
+524 
-531 ATVDDTAVAGSD
+531 
-543 YTRTTGTLRFDPNER
+543 
-558 TDTIRV
+558 
-564 PILQDSTAEP
+564 
-574 SESFTV
+574 
-580 ELSNPNR
+580 
-587 ATVSDG
+587 
-593 TGAVTIEADPMPELR
+593 
-608 ISDAA
+608 
-613 PVAEG
+613 
-618 NDAVFTVSLS
+618 
-628 TPSSQVVTVEYR
+628 
-640 TVDGTAGAGS
+640 
-650 DYSTTSETLRFD
+650 
-662 PLETTKTIQ
+662 
-671 VPVLTD
+671 
-677 SMSEPSEDFEVEL
+677 
-690 RNPSRATLDDAR
+690 
-702 GVGTIAADPMPG
+702 
-714 LTIDDAAPVAEG
+714 
-726 NDAVFTVTLH
+726 
-736 PQSSQVVTVEYTTA
+736 
-750 DGTANAGDDYT
+750 
-761 TIAET
+761 
-766 LTFSPGQ
+766 
-773 TTKIIRVPVLVD
+773 
-785 STQESSET
+785 
-793 FTVEL
+793 
-798 STPMG
+798 
-803 TTLADSTGLGT
+803 
-814 ITADPMPGLSIG
+814 
-826 DAEPVAEGGA
+826 
-836 AVFTVT
+836 
-842 LGPASNHVVT
+842 
-852 VTYSTV
+852 
-858 DGTAVADADFT
+858 
-869 PTSGTLTFNPNQT
+869 
-882 TKTIRVPI
+882 
-890 LRDTVHEPSET
+890 
-901 FTVELDDPTGTTLA
+901 DDPTGTTLA

-929 GLSIADAVNVAEGR
+929 GLSIADAVNVTEGR

-958 VSVTYTTMDGTAVAD
+958 VSVTYTTMDGTAVED

-994 RVPVLLDTMTEQSET
+994 RVPVLPDTMTEQSET

-1147 SSADAPTVAEGG
+1147 SIADAPTVAEGG
-1159 EAVFPVT
+1159 EVVFPVT

-1180 TQDDTAVADSDY
+1180 TQDGTAVTDSDY

-1236 AITNSTGVGTIAA
+1236 AITS
-1249 DAMPALSIT
+1249 
-1258 DAVPVAEGGEATFM
+1258 
-1272 VSLSPASS
+1272 
-1280 ELVTVAYATQD
+1280 
-1291 GTAVADSDYTATSGT
+1291 
-1306 LRFEPGETIQNI
+1306 
-1318 QVATLRDAIA
+1318 
-1328 EPSESFTVELSD
+1328 
-1340 PVGTAITNS
+1340 
-1349 TGVGTI
+1349 
-1355 AADAMP
+1355 
-1361 ALSITDAVPVAE
+1361 
-1373 GGEATFMVSLSPAS
+1373 
-1387 SELVTV
+1387 
-1393 AYATQDGT
+1393 
-1401 AVADSDYTATSGTLR
+1401 
-1416 FEPGETIQ
+1416 
-1424 NIQVAT
+1424 
-1430 LRDAIAEPSE
+1430 
-1440 SFTVELS
+1440 
-1447 DPVGTAITNSTGV
+1447 STGV

-1524 FDPGMTSHTISV
+1524 FDPGMTSHTIRV

-1581 TIRTGFPE
+1581 PIPTGLPE

-1614 NAGRLAGGGFP
+1614 NAGRLAGGFP

-1666 LGNRSFL
+1666 LGNLSFL

-1679 AEGGGGRV
+1679 AGGGGGRV

-1719 VDVRLGSNVLAGVSI
+1719 VDVRLGSNVLAGVSV
-1734 SRSTGMIDYEGGLG
+1734 SRSRGMIDYEGGLG

-1788 RIVDELRGLT
+1788 RIVDELGGLT

-1830 AQLTADSATFEVA
+1830 AQLTTDSATFEVA

-2029 WDRALTDAMY
+2029 WDRALTDAMH

>member
-1 MSFLVE
+1 M
-7 QRDERV
+7 
-13 AGFLRLMIPVAV
+13 
-25 TLAAF
+25 
-30 LSVIGVPP
+30 
-38 AFAQVDVEDW
+38 
-48 PGTVEV
+48 
-54 RVTGKTQ
+54 
-61 GLTTGDVFTYQL
+61 
-73 RLTEPPTEEGWWVRI
+73 
-88 RADGVVYMEGI
+88 
-99 YNGLS
+99 
-104 WVPSI
+104 
-109 GWEFS
+109 
-114 PQNYNQWRD
+114 
-123 VRVRV
+123 
-128 NEDLDQTVT
+128 
-137 FSHEVWAHNG
+137 
-147 ICPVHDVGRVAVDVS
+147 
-162 GDAPPPEEDLPR
+162 
-174 LSIADAA
+174 
-181 TVTEGG
+181 
-187 AAVFTVTLSDTSSET
+187 
-202 VTVRYATVDDTAVA
+202 
-216 GSDYTRTTGTLRF
+216 
-229 DPNERTDTIRV
+229 
-240 PILQDSTA
+240 
-248 EPSESFTVE
+248 
-257 LSNPNRATV
+257 
-266 SDGTGAV
+266 
-273 TIEADPMPE
+273 
-282 LRISDAA
+282 
-289 PVAEGN
+289 
-295 DAVFTVSL
+295 
-303 STPSSQVVTVE
+303 
-314 YRTVDGTAGAGSDYS
+314 
-329 TTSETLRFDP
+329 
-339 LETTK
+339 
-344 TIQVPV
+344 
-350 LTDSMSEPSEDFEVE
+350 LTDSLSEPSEDFEVE

-412 PQSSQVVTVEYTTA
+412 PQSSQVVTVEYTTE
-426 DGTANAG
+426 DGTADAG

-475 TPMGTTLADST
+475 TPIGTTLADST

-511 AAVFTVTLSDTSS
+511 AAVFTVTL
-524 ETVTVRY
+524 RP
-531 ATVDDTAVAGSD
+531 AT
-543 YTRTTGTLRFDPNER
+543 
-558 TDTIRV
+558 
-564 PILQDSTAEP
+564 
-574 SESFTV
+574 
-580 ELSNPNR
+580 
-587 ATVSDG
+587 
-593 TGAVTIEADPMPELR
+593 
-608 ISDAA
+608 
-613 PVAEG
+613 
-618 NDAVFTVSLS
+618 
-628 TPSSQVVTVEYR
+628 
-640 TVDGTAGAGS
+640 
-650 DYSTTSETLRFD
+650 
-662 PLETTKTIQ
+662 
-671 VPVLTD
+671 
-677 SMSEPSEDFEVEL
+677 
-690 RNPSRATLDDAR
+690 
-702 GVGTIAADPMPG
+702 
-714 LTIDDAAPVAEG
+714 
-726 NDAVFTVTLH
+726 
-736 PQSSQVVTVEYTTA
+736 
-750 DGTANAGDDYT
+750 
-761 TIAET
+761 
-766 LTFSPGQ
+766 
-773 TTKIIRVPVLVD
+773 
-785 STQESSET
+785 
-793 FTVEL
+793 
-798 STPMG
+798 
-803 TTLADSTGLGT
+803 
-814 ITADPMPGLSIG
+814 
-826 DAEPVAEGGA
+826 
-836 AVFTVT
+836 
-842 LGPASNHVVT
+842 NHVVS
-852 VTYSTV
+852 VTYTTM

-973 ADYTPVTGTLRF
+973 VDYTPVTGTLRF

-1147 SSADAPTVAEGG
+1147 SIADAPTVAEGG

-1180 TQDDTAVADSDY
+1180 TQDGTAVTDSDY

-1280 ELVTVAYATQD
+1280 
-1291 GTAVADSDYTATSGT
+1291 
-1306 LRFEPGETIQNI
+1306 
-1318 QVATLRDAIA
+1318 QV
-1328 EPSESFTVELSD
+1328 
-1340 PVGTAITNS
+1340 
-1349 TGVGTI
+1349 
-1355 AADAMP
+1355 
-1361 ALSITDAVPVAE
+1361 
-1373 GGEATFMVSLSPAS
+1373 
-1387 SELVTV
+1387 
-1393 AYATQDGT
+1393 
-1401 AVADSDYTATSGTLR
+1401 
-1416 FEPGETIQ
+1416 
-1424 NIQVAT
+1424 
-1430 LRDAIAEPSE
+1430 
-1440 SFTVELS
+1440 
-1447 DPVGTAITNSTGV
+1447 
-1460 GTIAADAMPALS
+1460 
-1472 ITDAVPV
+1472 
-1479 AEGGEATFMVSLSP
+1479 
-1493 ASSELVTVAY
+1493 VTVAY

-1524 FDPGMTSHTISV
+1524 FDPGMTSHTIRV

-1581 TIRTGFPE
+1581 AIRTGLPE

-1666 LGNRSFL
+1666 LGNLSFL

-1700 AGGLGAGS
+1700 AGGRGEGS

-1719 VDVRLGSNVLAGVSI
+1719 VDVRLGSNVLAGVSV

-1788 RIVDELRGLT
+1788 RIVDELGGLT

-1947 WGETASGVQRLWQQG
+1947 WGETATGVQRLWQQG

-2029 WDRALTDAMY
+2029 WDRALTDAMH

>member
-1 MSFLVE
+1 MENCASPITREAVSFLVE

-73 RLTEPPTEEGWWVRI
+73 RLTEPPTEDGWWVRI
-88 RADGVVYMEGI
+88 RADGVVYIEGI
-99 YNGLS
+99 YKGLR
-104 WVPSI
+104 WVPSV
-109 GWEFS
+109 GWEFN
-114 PQNYNQWRD
+114 PQDYDQWRTVT
-123 VRVRV
+123 VRIT
-128 NEDLDQTVT
+128 EDLNQKVIFT
-137 FSHEVWAHNG
+137 HEVWAHNG
-147 ICPVHDVGRVAVDVS
+147 ICPVHDVGRLTVDVS
-162 GDAPPPEEDLPR
+162 GDAPHPPESDLPR
-174 LSIADAA
+174 LSISDAA

-187 AAVFTVTLSDTSSET
+187 EAVFTVRLSDASSET
-202 VTVRYATVDDTAVA
+202 VTVRYSTVDGTAVA

-229 DPNERTDTIRV
+229 DPNERTHTIPV

-248 EPSESFTVE
+248 EPTEGFTVE
-257 LSNPNRATV
+257 LTNPNRATV
-266 SDGTGAV
+266 SDGIGTV

-303 STPSSQVVTVE
+303 STPSSQVVTVD
-314 YRTVDGTAGAGSDYS
+314 YRTVDGTADAGSDYT
-329 TTSETLRFDP
+329 TTSGTLRFEP

-350 LTDSMSEPSEDFEVE
+350 LVDSMSEPSENFEVE

-378 GVGTIAADPMPGLT
+378 GSGTIAADPMPGLS

-412 PQSSQVVTVEYTTA
+412 PQSSQVVTVAYTTVA
-426 DGTANAG
+426 GTADAG
-433 DDYTTI
+433 DDYTTT
-439 AETLTFSPGQTTK
+439 AGTLTFSPGQTTK
-452 IIRVPVLV
+452 TIRVPVLQ
-460 DSTQESSETFTVELS
+460 DMTQESSETFTVELS
-475 TPMGTTLADST
+475 SPVGTTLADST

-498 LSIGDA
+498 LSIG
-504 EPVAEGG
+504 
-511 AAVFTVTLSDTSS
+511 
-524 ETVTVRY
+524 
-531 ATVDDTAVAGSD
+531 
-543 YTRTTGTLRFDPNER
+543 
-558 TDTIRV
+558 
-564 PILQDSTAEP
+564 
-574 SESFTV
+574 
-580 ELSNPNR
+580 
-587 ATVSDG
+587 
-593 TGAVTIEADPMPELR
+593 
-608 ISDAA
+608 
-613 PVAEG
+613 
-618 NDAVFTVSLS
+618 
-628 TPSSQVVTVEYR
+628 
-640 TVDGTAGAGS
+640 
-650 DYSTTSETLRFD
+650 
-662 PLETTKTIQ
+662 
-671 VPVLTD
+671 
-677 SMSEPSEDFEVEL
+677 
-690 RNPSRATLDDAR
+690 
-702 GVGTIAADPMPG
+702 
-714 LTIDDAAPVAEG
+714 
-726 NDAVFTVTLH
+726 
-736 PQSSQVVTVEYTTA
+736 
-750 DGTANAGDDYT
+750 
-761 TIAET
+761 
-766 LTFSPGQ
+766 
-773 TTKIIRVPVLVD
+773 
-785 STQESSET
+785 
-793 FTVEL
+793 
-798 STPMG
+798 
-803 TTLADSTGLGT
+803 
-814 ITADPMPGLSIG
+814 
-826 DAEPVAEGGA
+826 
-836 AVFTVT
+836 
-842 LGPASNHVVT
+842 
-852 VTYSTV
+852 
-858 DGTAVADADFT
+858 
-869 PTSGTLTFNPNQT
+869 
-882 TKTIRVPI
+882 
-890 LRDTVHEPSET
+890 
-901 FTVELDDPTGTTLA
+901 
-915 DSTGLGTIAADATP
+915 
-929 GLSIADAVNVAEGR
+929 DAVNVAEGR

-1147 SSADAPTVAEGG
+1147 SIADAPTVAEGG

-1180 TQDDTAVADSDY
+1180 TQDGTAVADSDY

-1280 ELVTVAYATQD
+1280 QLVTVAYATQD

-1401 AVADSDYTATSGTLR
+1401 AVADSDYTAASGTLR

-1493 ASSELVTVAY
+1493 ASSQVVTVAY
-1503 ATQDGTAVAGSDY
+1503 ATQDGTAVADSDY

-1524 FDPGMTSHTISV
+1524 FDPGMTSHTIRV

-1581 TIRTGFPE
+1581 AIRTGLPE

-1666 LGNRSFL
+1666 LGNLSFL

-1719 VDVRLGSNVLAGVSI
+1719 VDVRLGSNVLAGVSV
-1734 SRSTGMIDYEGGLG
+1734 SRSRGMIDYEGGLG

-1788 RIVDELRGLT
+1788 RIVDELGGLT
-1798 GAATLNSGALGL
+1798 GAATLNSGALSL

-2029 WDRALTDAMY
+2029 WDRALTDAMH

>member
-30 LSVIGVPP
+30 LSVIGVSP

-99 YNGLS
+99 YNGLR

-187 AAVFTVTLSDTSSET
+187 EAVFTVRLSDTSSET

-314 YRTVDGTAGAGSDYS
+314 YTTEDGTAD
-329 TTSETLRFDP
+329 
-339 LETTK
+339 
-344 TIQVPV
+344 
-350 LTDSMSEPSEDFEVE
+350 
-365 LRNPSRA
+365 
-372 TLDDAR
+372 
-378 GVGTIAADPMPGLT
+378 
-392 IDDAAPVAEG
+392 
-402 NDAVF
+402 
-407 TVTLH
+407 
-412 PQSSQVVTVEYTTA
+412 
-426 DGTANAG
+426 AG

-511 AAVFTVTLSDTSS
+511 AAVFTVTL
-524 ETVTVRY
+524 V
-531 ATVDDTAVAGSD
+531 
-543 YTRTTGTLRFDPNER
+543 
-558 TDTIRV
+558 
-564 PILQDSTAEP
+564 
-574 SESFTV
+574 
-580 ELSNPNR
+580 
-587 ATVSDG
+587 
-593 TGAVTIEADPMPELR
+593 
-608 ISDAA
+608 
-613 PVAEG
+613 
-618 NDAVFTVSLS
+618 
-628 TPSSQVVTVEYR
+628 
-640 TVDGTAGAGS
+640 
-650 DYSTTSETLRFD
+650 
-662 PLETTKTIQ
+662 
-671 VPVLTD
+671 
-677 SMSEPSEDFEVEL
+677 
-690 RNPSRATLDDAR
+690 
-702 GVGTIAADPMPG
+702 
-714 LTIDDAAPVAEG
+714 
-726 NDAVFTVTLH
+726 
-736 PQSSQVVTVEYTTA
+736 
-750 DGTANAGDDYT
+750 
-761 TIAET
+761 
-766 LTFSPGQ
+766 
-773 TTKIIRVPVLVD
+773 
-785 STQESSET
+785 
-793 FTVEL
+793 
-798 STPMG
+798 
-803 TTLADSTGLGT
+803 
-814 ITADPMPGLSIG
+814 
-826 DAEPVAEGGA
+826 
-836 AVFTVT
+836 
-842 LGPASNHVVT
+842 PASNHVVT

-943 DAVFRVTLRPATNHV
+943 DAVFPVTLSPASSQV
-958 VSVTYTTMDGTAVAD
+958 VTVAYTTQDGTAVAD
-973 ADYTPVTGTLRF
+973 SDYT
-985 EPRETTKTI
+985 
-994 RVPVLLDTMTEQSET
+994 
-1009 FTVEL
+1009 
-1014 SNPGGSTLAD
+1014 
-1024 PIGVGTIRAD
+1024 
-1034 PAPSLRIG
+1034 
-1042 DATPVAEGDEAVF
+1042 
-1055 TVTLTPPNEQVV
+1055 
-1067 TVDYTTTDGTA
+1067 
-1078 VADEDYSATSGTLR
+1078 ATSGTLR
-1092 FAPGD
+1092 FEPGE
-1097 TSKTIRVPTLRDAV
+1097 TMQTIRVPTLRDAV

-1147 SSADAPTVAEGG
+1147 SIADAPTVAEGG

-1172 QVVTVAYA
+1172 QV
-1180 TQDDTAVADSDY
+1180 
-1192 TATSG
+1192 
-1197 TLRFEPGETI
+1197 
-1207 QNIQVATLR
+1207 
-1216 DAIAEPSESFT
+1216 
-1227 VELSDPVGT
+1227 
-1236 AITNSTGVGTIAA
+1236 
-1249 DAMPALSIT
+1249 
-1258 DAVPVAEGGEATFM
+1258 
-1272 VSLSPASS
+1272 
-1280 ELVTVAYATQD
+1280 VTVAYATQD

-1361 ALSITDAVPVAE
+1361 ALSITDAPTVAE
-1373 GGEATFMVSLSPAS
+1373 GGEAVFPVTLNPAS
-1387 SELVTV
+1387 SQVVTV

-1416 FEPGETIQ
+1416 FEPDETIQ

-1472 ITDAVPV
+1472 ITDAPTVAEGGEAVFPVTLNPASSQVVTVAYATQDGTAVADSDYTATSGTLRFEPGETIQNIQAATLRDAIAEPSESFTVELSDPVGTAITNSTGVGTIAADAMPALSITDAVPV
-1479 AEGGEATFMVSLSP
+1479 AEGGGATFMVSLSP

-1524 FDPGMTSHTISV
+1524 FDPGMTSHTIRV

-1555 DPVRATLADGTG
+1555 DSVRATLADGTG

-1581 TIRTGFPE
+1581 AIRTGLPE

-1666 LGNRSFL
+1666 LGNLSFL

-1719 VDVRLGSNVLAGVSI
+1719 VDVRLGSNVLAGVSV
-1734 SRSTGMIDYEGGLG
+1734 SRSRGMIDYEGGLG

-1788 RIVDELRGLT
+1788 RIVDELGGLT

-1858 ELLFSSGTSL
+1858 ELIFSSGTSL

-1994 PFGAMNLAGDEARR
+1994 PFGAMNLAGEEARR

-2029 WDRALTDAMY
+2029 WDRALTDAMH

>member
-1 MSFLVE
+1 M
-7 QRDERV
+7 
-13 AGFLRLMIPVAV
+13 
-25 TLAAF
+25 
-30 LSVIGVPP
+30 
-38 AFAQVDVEDW
+38 
-48 PGTVEV
+48 
-54 RVTGKTQ
+54 
-61 GLTTGDVFTYQL
+61 
-73 RLTEPPTEEGWWVRI
+73 
-88 RADGVVYMEGI
+88 
-99 YNGLS
+99 
-104 WVPSI
+104 
-109 GWEFS
+109 
-114 PQNYNQWRD
+114 
-123 VRVRV
+123 
-128 NEDLDQTVT
+128 
-137 FSHEVWAHNG
+137 
-147 ICPVHDVGRVAVDVS
+147 
-162 GDAPPPEEDLPR
+162 
-174 LSIADAA
+174 
-181 TVTEGG
+181 TEGG
-187 AAVFTVTLSDTSSET
+187 EAVFTVRLSDTSSET

-314 YRTVDGTAGAGSDYS
+314 YTTEDGTAD
-329 TTSETLRFDP
+329 
-339 LETTK
+339 
-344 TIQVPV
+344 
-350 LTDSMSEPSEDFEVE
+350 
-365 LRNPSRA
+365 
-372 TLDDAR
+372 
-378 GVGTIAADPMPGLT
+378 
-392 IDDAAPVAEG
+392 
-402 NDAVF
+402 
-407 TVTLH
+407 
-412 PQSSQVVTVEYTTA
+412 
-426 DGTANAG
+426 AG
-433 DDYTTI
+433 DDYTII

-511 AAVFTVTLSDTSS
+511 AAVFTVTL
-524 ETVTVRY
+524 V
-531 ATVDDTAVAGSD
+531 
-543 YTRTTGTLRFDPNER
+543 
-558 TDTIRV
+558 
-564 PILQDSTAEP
+564 
-574 SESFTV
+574 
-580 ELSNPNR
+580 
-587 ATVSDG
+587 
-593 TGAVTIEADPMPELR
+593 
-608 ISDAA
+608 
-613 PVAEG
+613 
-618 NDAVFTVSLS
+618 
-628 TPSSQVVTVEYR
+628 
-640 TVDGTAGAGS
+640 
-650 DYSTTSETLRFD
+650 
-662 PLETTKTIQ
+662 
-671 VPVLTD
+671 
-677 SMSEPSEDFEVEL
+677 
-690 RNPSRATLDDAR
+690 
-702 GVGTIAADPMPG
+702 
-714 LTIDDAAPVAEG
+714 
-726 NDAVFTVTLH
+726 
-736 PQSSQVVTVEYTTA
+736 
-750 DGTANAGDDYT
+750 
-761 TIAET
+761 
-766 LTFSPGQ
+766 
-773 TTKIIRVPVLVD
+773 
-785 STQESSET
+785 
-793 FTVEL
+793 
-798 STPMG
+798 
-803 TTLADSTGLGT
+803 
-814 ITADPMPGLSIG
+814 
-826 DAEPVAEGGA
+826 
-836 AVFTVT
+836 
-842 LGPASNHVVT
+842 PASNHVVT

-915 DSTGLGTIAADATP
+915 DSTGLGTIAADAIP
-929 GLSIADAVNVAEGR
+929 GLSIADAVNVTEGR

-1147 SSADAPTVAEGG
+1147 SIADAPTVAEGG

-1180 TQDDTAVADSDY
+1180 TQD
-1192 TATSG
+1192 
-1197 TLRFEPGETI
+1197 
-1207 QNIQVATLR
+1207 
-1216 DAIAEPSESFT
+1216 
-1227 VELSDPVGT
+1227 
-1236 AITNSTGVGTIAA
+1236 
-1249 DAMPALSIT
+1249 
-1258 DAVPVAEGGEATFM
+1258 
-1272 VSLSPASS
+1272 
-1280 ELVTVAYATQD
+1280 
-1291 GTAVADSDYTATSGT
+1291 GTAVT
-1306 LRFEPGETIQNI
+1306 
-1318 QVATLRDAIA
+1318 
-1328 EPSESFTVELSD
+1328 
-1340 PVGTAITNS
+1340 
-1349 TGVGTI
+1349 
-1355 AADAMP
+1355 
-1361 ALSITDAVPVAE
+1361 
-1373 GGEATFMVSLSPAS
+1373 
-1387 SELVTV
+1387 
-1393 AYATQDGT
+1393 
-1401 AVADSDYTATSGTLR
+1401 DSDYTATSGTLR

-1524 FDPGMTSHTISV
+1524 FDPGMTSHTIRV

-1581 TIRTGFPE
+1581 PIPTGLPE
-1589 VGRAIAFSAVTCRI
+1589 VGRAIAVSAITCRI

-1614 NAGRLAGGGFP
+1614 NAGRLAGGRFP

-1666 LGNRSFL
+1666 LGNLSFL

-1713 YSLHVG
+1713 YSLHAG
-1719 VDVRLGSNVLAGVSI
+1719 VDVRLGSNVLAGVSV
-1734 SRSTGMIDYEGGLG
+1734 SRSRGMIDYEGGLG

-1765 FLGWSVTPGLQLWGT
+1765 FLGWSVPPGLQLWGT

-1788 RIVDELRGLT
+1788 RIVDELGGLT

-2015 ATSRWTTLSLEIER
+2015 ATSRWTTLRLEIER
-2029 WDRALTDAMY
+2029 WDRALTDAMH

>member
-99 YNGLS
+99 YNGLR

-162 GDAPPPEEDLPR
+162 GDAPPPPEEDLPR

-187 AAVFTVTLSDTSSET
+187 EAVFTVRLSDTSSET

-412 PQSSQVVTVEYTTA
+412 PQSSQVVTVEYTTE
-426 DGTANAG
+426 DGTADAG

-504 EPVAEGG
+504 APVAEGG
-511 AAVFTVTLSDTSS
+511 AAVFTVTL
-524 ETVTVRY
+524 V
-531 ATVDDTAVAGSD
+531 
-543 YTRTTGTLRFDPNER
+543 
-558 TDTIRV
+558 
-564 PILQDSTAEP
+564 
-574 SESFTV
+574 
-580 ELSNPNR
+580 
-587 ATVSDG
+587 
-593 TGAVTIEADPMPELR
+593 
-608 ISDAA
+608 
-613 PVAEG
+613 
-618 NDAVFTVSLS
+618 
-628 TPSSQVVTVEYR
+628 
-640 TVDGTAGAGS
+640 
-650 DYSTTSETLRFD
+650 
-662 PLETTKTIQ
+662 
-671 VPVLTD
+671 
-677 SMSEPSEDFEVEL
+677 
-690 RNPSRATLDDAR
+690 
-702 GVGTIAADPMPG
+702 
-714 LTIDDAAPVAEG
+714 
-726 NDAVFTVTLH
+726 
-736 PQSSQVVTVEYTTA
+736 
-750 DGTANAGDDYT
+750 
-761 TIAET
+761 
-766 LTFSPGQ
+766 
-773 TTKIIRVPVLVD
+773 
-785 STQESSET
+785 
-793 FTVEL
+793 
-798 STPMG
+798 
-803 TTLADSTGLGT
+803 
-814 ITADPMPGLSIG
+814 
-826 DAEPVAEGGA
+826 
-836 AVFTVT
+836 
-842 LGPASNHVVT
+842 PASNHVVT

-890 LRDTVHEPSET
+890 LRDTVHEP
-901 FTVELDDPTGTTLA
+901 
-915 DSTGLGTIAADATP
+915 
-929 GLSIADAVNVAEGR
+929 
-943 DAVFRVTLRPATNHV
+943 
-958 VSVTYTTMDGTAVAD
+958 
-973 ADYTPVTGTLRF
+973 
-985 EPRETTKTI
+985 
-994 RVPVLLDTMTEQSET
+994 SET

-1147 SSADAPTVAEGG
+1147 SIADAPAVAEGG

-1180 TQDDTAVADSDY
+1180 TQDGTAVADSDYTATSGTLRFEPGETIQNIQVATLRDAIAEPSESFTVELSDPVGTAITNSTGVGTIAADAMLALSITDAVPVAEGGEATFMVSLSPASSELVTVAYATQDGTAVADSDY

-1440 SFTVELS
+1440 SFTVGLS
-1447 DPVGTAITNSTGV
+1447 DPVGTAIANSTGVGTIAADAMLALSITDAVPVAEGGEATFMVSLSPASSELVTVAYATQDGTAVADSDYTATSGTLRFEPGETIQNIQVATLRDAIAEPSESFTVGLSDPVGTAIANSTGV

-1524 FDPGMTSHTISV
+1524 FDPGMTSHTIRV

-1567 VGTITDDVEHRVER
+1567 VGTITDDMEHRVER
-1581 TIRTGFPE
+1581 PIRTGLPE

-1666 LGNRSFL
+1666 LGTLSFL

-1719 VDVRLGSNVLAGVSI
+1719 VDVRLGSNVLAGVSV

-1788 RIVDELRGLT
+1788 RIVDELGGLT

-2029 WDRALTDAMY
+2029 WDRALTAAMH

>member
-1 MSFLVE
+1 MENCASPITREAVSFLVE

-99 YNGLS
+99 YNGLR

-162 GDAPPPEEDLPR
+162 GDAPPPPEEDLPR

-187 AAVFTVTLSDTSSET
+187 EAVFTVRLSDTSSET

-314 YRTVDGTAGAGSDYS
+314 YTTEDGTADAGDDYTTIAETLTFSPGQTTKIIRVPVLVDSTQESSETFTVELSTPMGTTLADSTGLGTITADPMPGLSIGDAEPVAEGNDAVFTVSLSPPSSQVVTVEYRTVDGTAGAGSDYS

-350 LTDSMSEPSEDFEVE
+350 LTDSLSEPSEDFEVE

-412 PQSSQVVTVEYTTA
+412 PQSSQVVTVEYTTE
-426 DGTANAG
+426 DGTADAG

-511 AAVFTVTLSDTSS
+511 AAVFTVTL
-524 ETVTVRY
+524 V
-531 ATVDDTAVAGSD
+531 
-543 YTRTTGTLRFDPNER
+543 
-558 TDTIRV
+558 
-564 PILQDSTAEP
+564 
-574 SESFTV
+574 
-580 ELSNPNR
+580 
-587 ATVSDG
+587 
-593 TGAVTIEADPMPELR
+593 
-608 ISDAA
+608 
-613 PVAEG
+613 
-618 NDAVFTVSLS
+618 
-628 TPSSQVVTVEYR
+628 
-640 TVDGTAGAGS
+640 
-650 DYSTTSETLRFD
+650 
-662 PLETTKTIQ
+662 
-671 VPVLTD
+671 
-677 SMSEPSEDFEVEL
+677 
-690 RNPSRATLDDAR
+690 
-702 GVGTIAADPMPG
+702 
-714 LTIDDAAPVAEG
+714 
-726 NDAVFTVTLH
+726 
-736 PQSSQVVTVEYTTA
+736 
-750 DGTANAGDDYT
+750 
-761 TIAET
+761 
-766 LTFSPGQ
+766 
-773 TTKIIRVPVLVD
+773 
-785 STQESSET
+785 
-793 FTVEL
+793 
-798 STPMG
+798 
-803 TTLADSTGLGT
+803 
-814 ITADPMPGLSIG
+814 
-826 DAEPVAEGGA
+826 
-836 AVFTVT
+836 
-842 LGPASNHVVT
+842 PASNHVVT

-1147 SSADAPTVAEGG
+1147 SIADAPTVAEGG

-1180 TQDDTAVADSDY
+1180 TQD
-1192 TATSG
+1192 
-1197 TLRFEPGETI
+1197 
-1207 QNIQVATLR
+1207 
-1216 DAIAEPSESFT
+1216 
-1227 VELSDPVGT
+1227 
-1236 AITNSTGVGTIAA
+1236 
-1249 DAMPALSIT
+1249 
-1258 DAVPVAEGGEATFM
+1258 
-1272 VSLSPASS
+1272 
-1280 ELVTVAYATQD
+1280 
-1291 GTAVADSDYTATSGT
+1291 GTAVTDSDYTATSGT

-1524 FDPGMTSHTISV
+1524 FDPGMTSHTIRV

-1581 TIRTGFPE
+1581 AIRTGLPE

-1666 LGNRSFL
+1666 LGNLSFL

-1719 VDVRLGSNVLAGVSI
+1719 VDVRLGSNVLAGVSV

-1788 RIVDELRGLT
+1788 RIVDELGGLT

-1947 WGETASGVQRLWQQG
+1947 WGETATGVQRLWQQG

-1994 PFGAMNLAGDEARR
+1994 PFGAMNLAGNEARR

-2029 WDRALTDAMY
+2029 WDRALTDAMH

>member
-1 MSFLVE
+1 MENCASPITREAVSFLVE

-99 YNGLS
+99 YNGLR

-162 GDAPPPEEDLPR
+162 GDAPPPPEEDLPR

-187 AAVFTVTLSDTSSET
+187 EAVFTVRLSDTSSET

-303 STPSSQVVTVE
+303 SPPSSQVVTVE

-350 LTDSMSEPSEDFEVE
+350 LTDSLSEPSEDFEVE

-412 PQSSQVVTVEYTTA
+412 PQSSQVVTVEYTTE
-426 DGTANAG
+426 DGTADAG

-511 AAVFTVTLSDTSS
+511 AAVFTVTL
-524 ETVTVRY
+524 V
-531 ATVDDTAVAGSD
+531 
-543 YTRTTGTLRFDPNER
+543 
-558 TDTIRV
+558 
-564 PILQDSTAEP
+564 
-574 SESFTV
+574 
-580 ELSNPNR
+580 
-587 ATVSDG
+587 
-593 TGAVTIEADPMPELR
+593 
-608 ISDAA
+608 
-613 PVAEG
+613 
-618 NDAVFTVSLS
+618 
-628 TPSSQVVTVEYR
+628 
-640 TVDGTAGAGS
+640 
-650 DYSTTSETLRFD
+650 
-662 PLETTKTIQ
+662 
-671 VPVLTD
+671 
-677 SMSEPSEDFEVEL
+677 
-690 RNPSRATLDDAR
+690 
-702 GVGTIAADPMPG
+702 
-714 LTIDDAAPVAEG
+714 
-726 NDAVFTVTLH
+726 
-736 PQSSQVVTVEYTTA
+736 
-750 DGTANAGDDYT
+750 
-761 TIAET
+761 
-766 LTFSPGQ
+766 
-773 TTKIIRVPVLVD
+773 
-785 STQESSET
+785 
-793 FTVEL
+793 
-798 STPMG
+798 
-803 TTLADSTGLGT
+803 
-814 ITADPMPGLSIG
+814 
-826 DAEPVAEGGA
+826 
-836 AVFTVT
+836 
-842 LGPASNHVVT
+842 PASNHVVT

-1097 TSKTIRVPTLRDAV
+1097 PSKTIRVPTLRDAV

-1147 SSADAPTVAEGG
+1147 SIADAPTVAEGG

-1180 TQDDTAVADSDY
+1180 TQDGTAVTDSDY

-1258 DAVPVAEGGEATFM
+1258 DAVPVAEGGGATFM

-1524 FDPGMTSHTISV
+1524 FDPGMTSHTIRV

-1581 TIRTGFPE
+1581 AIRTGLPE

-1666 LGNRSFL
+1666 LGNLSFL

-1719 VDVRLGSNVLAGVSI
+1719 VDVRLGSNVLAGVSV
-1734 SRSTGMIDYEGGLG
+1734 SRSRGMIDYEGGLG

-1788 RIVDELRGLT
+1788 RIVDELGGLT

-2029 WDRALTDAMY
+2029 WDRALTDAMH

>member
-1 MSFLVE
+1 MENCASPITREAVSFLVE

-99 YNGLS
+99 YNGLR

-162 GDAPPPEEDLPR
+162 GDAPPPPEEDLPR

-187 AAVFTVTLSDTSSET
+187 EAVFTVRLSDTSSET

-303 STPSSQVVTVE
+303 SPPSSQVVTVE

-329 TTSETLRFDP
+329 TTSGTLRFDP

-350 LTDSMSEPSEDFEVE
+350 LTDSLSEPSEDFEVE

-412 PQSSQVVTVEYTTA
+412 PQSSQVVTVEYTTE
-426 DGTANAG
+426 DGTADAG

-511 AAVFTVTLSDTSS
+511 AAVFTVTL
-524 ETVTVRY
+524 V
-531 ATVDDTAVAGSD
+531 
-543 YTRTTGTLRFDPNER
+543 
-558 TDTIRV
+558 
-564 PILQDSTAEP
+564 
-574 SESFTV
+574 
-580 ELSNPNR
+580 
-587 ATVSDG
+587 
-593 TGAVTIEADPMPELR
+593 
-608 ISDAA
+608 
-613 PVAEG
+613 
-618 NDAVFTVSLS
+618 
-628 TPSSQVVTVEYR
+628 
-640 TVDGTAGAGS
+640 
-650 DYSTTSETLRFD
+650 
-662 PLETTKTIQ
+662 
-671 VPVLTD
+671 
-677 SMSEPSEDFEVEL
+677 
-690 RNPSRATLDDAR
+690 
-702 GVGTIAADPMPG
+702 
-714 LTIDDAAPVAEG
+714 
-726 NDAVFTVTLH
+726 
-736 PQSSQVVTVEYTTA
+736 
-750 DGTANAGDDYT
+750 
-761 TIAET
+761 
-766 LTFSPGQ
+766 
-773 TTKIIRVPVLVD
+773 
-785 STQESSET
+785 
-793 FTVEL
+793 
-798 STPMG
+798 
-803 TTLADSTGLGT
+803 
-814 ITADPMPGLSIG
+814 
-826 DAEPVAEGGA
+826 
-836 AVFTVT
+836 
-842 LGPASNHVVT
+842 PASNHVVT

-1147 SSADAPTVAEGG
+1147 SIADAPTVAEGG

-1180 TQDDTAVADSDY
+1180 TQD
-1192 TATSG
+1192 
-1197 TLRFEPGETI
+1197 
-1207 QNIQVATLR
+1207 
-1216 DAIAEPSESFT
+1216 
-1227 VELSDPVGT
+1227 
-1236 AITNSTGVGTIAA
+1236 
-1249 DAMPALSIT
+1249 
-1258 DAVPVAEGGEATFM
+1258 
-1272 VSLSPASS
+1272 
-1280 ELVTVAYATQD
+1280 
-1291 GTAVADSDYTATSGT
+1291 GTAVTDSDYTATSGT

-1524 FDPGMTSHTISV
+1524 FDPGMTSHTIRV

-1581 TIRTGFPE
+1581 PIRTGLPE

-1666 LGNRSFL
+1666 LGNLSFL

-1719 VDVRLGSNVLAGVSI
+1719 VDVRLGSNVLAGVSV

-1788 RIVDELRGLT
+1788 RIVDELGGLT

-1947 WGETASGVQRLWQQG
+1947 WGETATGVQRLWQQG

-2029 WDRALTDAMY
+2029 WDRALTDAMH

>member
-1 MSFLVE
+1 MENCASPITREAVSFLVE
-7 QRDERV
+7 QWDERV

-99 YNGLS
+99 YNGLR

-162 GDAPPPEEDLPR
+162 GDAPPPPEEDLPR

-187 AAVFTVTLSDTSSET
+187 EAVFTVRLSDTSSET

-303 STPSSQVVTVE
+303 SPPSSQVVTVE

-350 LTDSMSEPSEDFEVE
+350 LTDSLSEPSEDFEVE

-412 PQSSQVVTVEYTTA
+412 PQSSQVVTVEYTTE
-426 DGTANAG
+426 DGTADAG

-511 AAVFTVTLSDTSS
+511 AAVFTVTL
-524 ETVTVRY
+524 V
-531 ATVDDTAVAGSD
+531 
-543 YTRTTGTLRFDPNER
+543 
-558 TDTIRV
+558 
-564 PILQDSTAEP
+564 
-574 SESFTV
+574 
-580 ELSNPNR
+580 
-587 ATVSDG
+587 
-593 TGAVTIEADPMPELR
+593 
-608 ISDAA
+608 
-613 PVAEG
+613 
-618 NDAVFTVSLS
+618 
-628 TPSSQVVTVEYR
+628 
-640 TVDGTAGAGS
+640 
-650 DYSTTSETLRFD
+650 
-662 PLETTKTIQ
+662 
-671 VPVLTD
+671 
-677 SMSEPSEDFEVEL
+677 
-690 RNPSRATLDDAR
+690 
-702 GVGTIAADPMPG
+702 
-714 LTIDDAAPVAEG
+714 
-726 NDAVFTVTLH
+726 
-736 PQSSQVVTVEYTTA
+736 
-750 DGTANAGDDYT
+750 
-761 TIAET
+761 
-766 LTFSPGQ
+766 
-773 TTKIIRVPVLVD
+773 
-785 STQESSET
+785 
-793 FTVEL
+793 
-798 STPMG
+798 
-803 TTLADSTGLGT
+803 
-814 ITADPMPGLSIG
+814 
-826 DAEPVAEGGA
+826 
-836 AVFTVT
+836 
-842 LGPASNHVVT
+842 PASNHVVT

-890 LRDTVHEPSET
+890 LRDTVHESSET

-1147 SSADAPTVAEGG
+1147 SIADAPTVAEGG

-1180 TQDDTAVADSDY
+1180 TQDGTAVTDSDY

-1207 QNIQVATLR
+1207 QHIQVATLR

-1258 DAVPVAEGGEATFM
+1258 DAVPVAEGGGATFM

-1479 AEGGEATFMVSLSP
+1479 AEGGGATFMVSLSP

-1524 FDPGMTSHTISV
+1524 FDPGMTSHTIRV

-1581 TIRTGFPE
+1581 PIRTGLPE

-1666 LGNRSFL
+1666 LGNLSFL

-1719 VDVRLGSNVLAGVSI
+1719 VDVRLGSNVLAGVSV
-1734 SRSTGMIDYEGGLG
+1734 SRSRGMIDYESGLG

-1788 RIVDELRGLT
+1788 RIVDELGGLT

-2029 WDRALTDAMY
+2029 WDRALTDAKH

>member
-1 MSFLVE
+1 MENCASPITREAVSFLVE

-73 RLTEPPTEEGWWVRI
+73 RLTEPPTKERWWVRI

-99 YNGLS
+99 YNGLR

-162 GDAPPPEEDLPR
+162 GDAPPPPEEDLPR

-187 AAVFTVTLSDTSSET
+187 EAVFTVRLNDTSSET

-303 STPSSQVVTVE
+303 SPPSSQVVTVE

-329 TTSETLRFDP
+329 TTSGTLRFDP

-350 LTDSMSEPSEDFEVE
+350 LTDSLSEPSEDFEVE

-412 PQSSQVVTVEYTTA
+412 PQSSQVVTVEYTTE
-426 DGTANAG
+426 DGTADAG

-486 GLGTITADPMPG
+486 GLGTLTADPMPG

-511 AAVFTVTLSDTSS
+511 AAVFTVTL
-524 ETVTVRY
+524 V
-531 ATVDDTAVAGSD
+531 
-543 YTRTTGTLRFDPNER
+543 
-558 TDTIRV
+558 
-564 PILQDSTAEP
+564 
-574 SESFTV
+574 
-580 ELSNPNR
+580 
-587 ATVSDG
+587 
-593 TGAVTIEADPMPELR
+593 
-608 ISDAA
+608 
-613 PVAEG
+613 
-618 NDAVFTVSLS
+618 
-628 TPSSQVVTVEYR
+628 
-640 TVDGTAGAGS
+640 
-650 DYSTTSETLRFD
+650 
-662 PLETTKTIQ
+662 
-671 VPVLTD
+671 
-677 SMSEPSEDFEVEL
+677 
-690 RNPSRATLDDAR
+690 
-702 GVGTIAADPMPG
+702 
-714 LTIDDAAPVAEG
+714 
-726 NDAVFTVTLH
+726 
-736 PQSSQVVTVEYTTA
+736 
-750 DGTANAGDDYT
+750 
-761 TIAET
+761 
-766 LTFSPGQ
+766 
-773 TTKIIRVPVLVD
+773 
-785 STQESSET
+785 
-793 FTVEL
+793 
-798 STPMG
+798 
-803 TTLADSTGLGT
+803 
-814 ITADPMPGLSIG
+814 
-826 DAEPVAEGGA
+826 
-836 AVFTVT
+836 
-842 LGPASNHVVT
+842 PASNHVVT

-1147 SSADAPTVAEGG
+1147 SIADAPTVAEGG

-1180 TQDDTAVADSDY
+1180 TQDGTAVTDSDY

-1197 TLRFEPGETI
+1197 P
-1207 QNIQVATLR
+1207 
-1216 DAIAEPSESFT
+1216 
-1227 VELSDPVGT
+1227 
-1236 AITNSTGVGTIAA
+1236 
-1249 DAMPALSIT
+1249 
-1258 DAVPVAEGGEATFM
+1258 
-1272 VSLSPASS
+1272 
-1280 ELVTVAYATQD
+1280 
-1291 GTAVADSDYTATSGT
+1291 

-1524 FDPGMTSHTISV
+1524 FDPGMTSHTIRV

-1581 TIRTGFPE
+1581 AIRTGLPE

-1666 LGNRSFL
+1666 LGTLSFL

-1719 VDVRLGSNVLAGVSI
+1719 VDVRLGSNVLAGVSV

-1788 RIVDELRGLT
+1788 RIVDELGGLT

-2029 WDRALTDAMY
+2029 WDRALTDAMH

>member
-1 MSFLVE
+1 MENCASPITREAVSFLVE

-88 RADGVVYMEGI
+88 RADGGVYMEGI
-99 YNGLS
+99 YNGLR

-137 FSHEVWAHNG
+137 FSHEVWAQNG

-162 GDAPPPEEDLPR
+162 GDAPPPPEEDLPR

-187 AAVFTVTLSDTSSET
+187 EAVFTVRLSDTSSET

-273 TIEADPMPE
+273 TIEADPIPE

-289 PVAEGN
+289 PVAEGKDAVFTVSLSTPSSQVVTVEYTTEDGTADAGDDYTTIAETLTFSPGQTTKIIRVPVSVDSTQESSETFTVELSTPMGTTLADSTGLGTITADPMPGLSIGDAEPVAEGN

-303 STPSSQVVTVE
+303 SPPSSQVVTVE

-412 PQSSQVVTVEYTTA
+412 PQSSQVVTVEYTTE
-426 DGTANAG
+426 DGTADAG

-452 IIRVPVLV
+452 IIRVPVSV

-475 TPMGTTLADST
+475 TPIGTTLADST

-504 EPVAEGG
+504 EPVAEG
-511 AAVFTVTLSDTSS
+511 
-524 ETVTVRY
+524 
-531 ATVDDTAVAGSD
+531 
-543 YTRTTGTLRFDPNER
+543 
-558 TDTIRV
+558 
-564 PILQDSTAEP
+564 
-574 SESFTV
+574 
-580 ELSNPNR
+580 
-587 ATVSDG
+587 
-593 TGAVTIEADPMPELR
+593 
-608 ISDAA
+608 
-613 PVAEG
+613 

-628 TPSSQVVTVEYR
+628 PPSSQVVTVEYR

-736 PQSSQVVTVEYTTA
+736 PQSSQVVTVEYTTE
-750 DGTANAGDDYT
+750 DGTADAGDDYT

-766 LTFSPGQ
+766 LTFSPG
-773 TTKIIRVPVLVD
+773 
-785 STQESSET
+785 
-793 FTVEL
+793 
-798 STPMG
+798 
-803 TTLADSTGLGT
+803 
-814 ITADPMPGLSIG
+814 
-826 DAEPVAEGGA
+826 
-836 AVFTVT
+836 
-842 LGPASNHVVT
+842 
-852 VTYSTV
+852 
-858 DGTAVADADFT
+858 
-869 PTSGTLTFNPNQT
+869 QT

-1147 SSADAPTVAEGG
+1147 SIADAPTVAEGG

-1180 TQDDTAVADSDY
+1180 TQD
-1192 TATSG
+1192 
-1197 TLRFEPGETI
+1197 
-1207 QNIQVATLR
+1207 
-1216 DAIAEPSESFT
+1216 
-1227 VELSDPVGT
+1227 
-1236 AITNSTGVGTIAA
+1236 
-1249 DAMPALSIT
+1249 
-1258 DAVPVAEGGEATFM
+1258 
-1272 VSLSPASS
+1272 
-1280 ELVTVAYATQD
+1280 
-1291 GTAVADSDYTATSGT
+1291 GTAVTDSDYTATSGT

-1524 FDPGMTSHTISV
+1524 FDPGMTSHTIRV

-1581 TIRTGFPE
+1581 PIPTGLPE

-1666 LGNRSFL
+1666 LGNLSFL

-1719 VDVRLGSNVLAGVSI
+1719 VDVRLGSNVLAGVSV
-1734 SRSTGMIDYEGGLG
+1734 SRSRGMIDYEGGLG

-1788 RIVDELRGLT
+1788 RIVDELGGLT

-1830 AQLTADSATFEVA
+1830 AQFTADSATFEVA

-2029 WDRALTDAMY
+2029 WDRALTDAMH
-2039 SVMVRGAAEF
+2039 SVMVRGTAEF

>member
-1 MSFLVE
+1 
-7 QRDERV
+7 
-13 AGFLRLMIPVAV
+13 
-25 TLAAF
+25 
-30 LSVIGVPP
+30 
-38 AFAQVDVEDW
+38 
-48 PGTVEV
+48 
-54 RVTGKTQ
+54 
-61 GLTTGDVFTYQL
+61 
-73 RLTEPPTEEGWWVRI
+73 
-88 RADGVVYMEGI
+88 
-99 YNGLS
+99 
-104 WVPSI
+104 
-109 GWEFS
+109 
-114 PQNYNQWRD
+114 
-123 VRVRV
+123 
-128 NEDLDQTVT
+128 
-137 FSHEVWAHNG
+137 
-147 ICPVHDVGRVAVDVS
+147 
-162 GDAPPPEEDLPR
+162 
-174 LSIADAA
+174 
-181 TVTEGG
+181 
-187 AAVFTVTLSDTSSET
+187 
-202 VTVRYATVDDTAVA
+202 
-216 GSDYTRTTGTLRF
+216 
-229 DPNERTDTIRV
+229 
-240 PILQDSTA
+240 
-248 EPSESFTVE
+248 
-257 LSNPNRATV
+257 
-266 SDGTGAV
+266 
-273 TIEADPMPE
+273 
-282 LRISDAA
+282 
-289 PVAEGN
+289 
-295 DAVFTVSL
+295 
-303 STPSSQVVTVE
+303 
-314 YRTVDGTAGAGSDYS
+314 
-329 TTSETLRFDP
+329 
-339 LETTK
+339 
-344 TIQVPV
+344 
-350 LTDSMSEPSEDFEVE
+350 MSEPSEDFEVE

-412 PQSSQVVTVEYTTA
+412 PQSSQVVTVEYTTE
-426 DGTANAG
+426 DGTADAG

-475 TPMGTTLADST
+475 TPIGTTLADST

-511 AAVFTVTLSDTSS
+511 AAVFTVTL
-524 ETVTVRY
+524 RP
-531 ATVDDTAVAGSD
+531 AT
-543 YTRTTGTLRFDPNER
+543 
-558 TDTIRV
+558 
-564 PILQDSTAEP
+564 
-574 SESFTV
+574 
-580 ELSNPNR
+580 
-587 ATVSDG
+587 
-593 TGAVTIEADPMPELR
+593 
-608 ISDAA
+608 
-613 PVAEG
+613 
-618 NDAVFTVSLS
+618 
-628 TPSSQVVTVEYR
+628 
-640 TVDGTAGAGS
+640 
-650 DYSTTSETLRFD
+650 
-662 PLETTKTIQ
+662 
-671 VPVLTD
+671 
-677 SMSEPSEDFEVEL
+677 
-690 RNPSRATLDDAR
+690 
-702 GVGTIAADPMPG
+702 
-714 LTIDDAAPVAEG
+714 
-726 NDAVFTVTLH
+726 
-736 PQSSQVVTVEYTTA
+736 
-750 DGTANAGDDYT
+750 
-761 TIAET
+761 
-766 LTFSPGQ
+766 
-773 TTKIIRVPVLVD
+773 
-785 STQESSET
+785 
-793 FTVEL
+793 
-798 STPMG
+798 
-803 TTLADSTGLGT
+803 
-814 ITADPMPGLSIG
+814 
-826 DAEPVAEGGA
+826 
-836 AVFTVT
+836 
-842 LGPASNHVVT
+842 NHVVS
-852 VTYSTV
+852 VTYTTM

-869 PTSGTLTFNPNQT
+869 PTSGTLTFNSNHT

-985 EPRETTKTI
+985 EPRETTKII

-1147 SSADAPTVAEGG
+1147 SIADAPTVAEGG

-1172 QVVTVAYA
+1172 QV
-1180 TQDDTAVADSDY
+1180 
-1192 TATSG
+1192 
-1197 TLRFEPGETI
+1197 
-1207 QNIQVATLR
+1207 
-1216 DAIAEPSESFT
+1216 
-1227 VELSDPVGT
+1227 
-1236 AITNSTGVGTIAA
+1236 
-1249 DAMPALSIT
+1249 
-1258 DAVPVAEGGEATFM
+1258 
-1272 VSLSPASS
+1272 
-1280 ELVTVAYATQD
+1280 
-1291 GTAVADSDYTATSGT
+1291 
-1306 LRFEPGETIQNI
+1306 
-1318 QVATLRDAIA
+1318 
-1328 EPSESFTVELSD
+1328 
-1340 PVGTAITNS
+1340 
-1349 TGVGTI
+1349 
-1355 AADAMP
+1355 
-1361 ALSITDAVPVAE
+1361 
-1373 GGEATFMVSLSPAS
+1373 
-1387 SELVTV
+1387 VTV

-1524 FDPGMTSHTISV
+1524 FDPGMTSHTIRV

-1567 VGTITDDVEHRVER
+1567 VGTITDDMEHRVER
-1581 TIRTGFPE
+1581 PIRTGLPE

-1666 LGNRSFL
+1666 LGTLSFL

-1719 VDVRLGSNVLAGVSI
+1719 VDVRLGSNVLAGVSV

-1788 RIVDELRGLT
+1788 RIVDELGGLT

-1947 WGETASGVQRLWQQG
+1947 WGETATGVQRLWQQG

-2029 WDRALTDAMY
+2029 WDRALTDAMH

>member
-1 MSFLVE
+1 MENCASPITREAVSFLVE

-88 RADGVVYMEGI
+88 RADGGVYMEGI
-99 YNGLS
+99 YNGLR

-137 FSHEVWAHNG
+137 FSHEVWAQNG

-162 GDAPPPEEDLPR
+162 GDAPPPPEEDLPR

-187 AAVFTVTLSDTSSET
+187 EAVFTVRLSDTSSET

-273 TIEADPMPE
+273 TIEADPIPE

-289 PVAEGN
+289 PVAEGKDAVFTVSLSTPSSQVVTVEYTTEDGTADAGDDYTTIAETLTFSPGQTTKIIRVPVSVDSTQESSETFTVELSTPMGTTLADSTGLGTITADPMPGLSIGDAEPVAEGN

-303 STPSSQVVTVE
+303 SPPSSQVVTVE

-412 PQSSQVVTVEYTTA
+412 PQSSQVVTVEYTTE
-426 DGTANAG
+426 DGTADAG

-452 IIRVPVLV
+452 IIRVPVSV

-475 TPMGTTLADST
+475 TPIGTTLADST

-511 AAVFTVTLSDTSS
+511 AAVFTVTL
-524 ETVTVRY
+524 V
-531 ATVDDTAVAGSD
+531 
-543 YTRTTGTLRFDPNER
+543 
-558 TDTIRV
+558 
-564 PILQDSTAEP
+564 
-574 SESFTV
+574 
-580 ELSNPNR
+580 
-587 ATVSDG
+587 
-593 TGAVTIEADPMPELR
+593 
-608 ISDAA
+608 
-613 PVAEG
+613 
-618 NDAVFTVSLS
+618 
-628 TPSSQVVTVEYR
+628 
-640 TVDGTAGAGS
+640 
-650 DYSTTSETLRFD
+650 
-662 PLETTKTIQ
+662 
-671 VPVLTD
+671 
-677 SMSEPSEDFEVEL
+677 
-690 RNPSRATLDDAR
+690 
-702 GVGTIAADPMPG
+702 
-714 LTIDDAAPVAEG
+714 
-726 NDAVFTVTLH
+726 
-736 PQSSQVVTVEYTTA
+736 
-750 DGTANAGDDYT
+750 
-761 TIAET
+761 
-766 LTFSPGQ
+766 
-773 TTKIIRVPVLVD
+773 
-785 STQESSET
+785 
-793 FTVEL
+793 
-798 STPMG
+798 
-803 TTLADSTGLGT
+803 
-814 ITADPMPGLSIG
+814 
-826 DAEPVAEGGA
+826 
-836 AVFTVT
+836 
-842 LGPASNHVVT
+842 PASNHVVT

-1147 SSADAPTVAEGG
+1147 SIADAPTVAEGG

-1180 TQDDTAVADSDY
+1180 TQD
-1192 TATSG
+1192 
-1197 TLRFEPGETI
+1197 
-1207 QNIQVATLR
+1207 
-1216 DAIAEPSESFT
+1216 
-1227 VELSDPVGT
+1227 
-1236 AITNSTGVGTIAA
+1236 
-1249 DAMPALSIT
+1249 
-1258 DAVPVAEGGEATFM
+1258 
-1272 VSLSPASS
+1272 
-1280 ELVTVAYATQD
+1280 
-1291 GTAVADSDYTATSGT
+1291 GTAVTDSDYTATSGT

-1524 FDPGMTSHTISV
+1524 FDPGMTSHTIRV

-1581 TIRTGFPE
+1581 PIPTGLPE

-1666 LGNRSFL
+1666 LGNLSFL

-1719 VDVRLGSNVLAGVSI
+1719 VDVRLGSNVLAGVSV
-1734 SRSTGMIDYEGGLG
+1734 SRSRGMIDYEGGLG

-1788 RIVDELRGLT
+1788 RIVDELGGLT

-1830 AQLTADSATFEVA
+1830 AQFTADSATFEVA

-2029 WDRALTDAMY
+2029 WDRALTDAMH
-2039 SVMVRGAAEF
+2039 SVMVRGTAEF

>member
-1 MSFLVE
+1 MENCASPITREAVSFLVE

-99 YNGLS
+99 YNGLR

-162 GDAPPPEEDLPR
+162 GDAPPPPEEDLPR

-187 AAVFTVTLSDTSSET
+187 EAVFTVRLSDTSSET

-412 PQSSQVVTVEYTTA
+412 PQSSQVVTVEYTTE
-426 DGTANAG
+426 DGTADAG

-511 AAVFTVTLSDTSS
+511 AAVFTVTL
-524 ETVTVRY
+524 V
-531 ATVDDTAVAGSD
+531 
-543 YTRTTGTLRFDPNER
+543 
-558 TDTIRV
+558 
-564 PILQDSTAEP
+564 
-574 SESFTV
+574 
-580 ELSNPNR
+580 
-587 ATVSDG
+587 
-593 TGAVTIEADPMPELR
+593 
-608 ISDAA
+608 
-613 PVAEG
+613 
-618 NDAVFTVSLS
+618 
-628 TPSSQVVTVEYR
+628 
-640 TVDGTAGAGS
+640 
-650 DYSTTSETLRFD
+650 
-662 PLETTKTIQ
+662 
-671 VPVLTD
+671 
-677 SMSEPSEDFEVEL
+677 
-690 RNPSRATLDDAR
+690 
-702 GVGTIAADPMPG
+702 
-714 LTIDDAAPVAEG
+714 
-726 NDAVFTVTLH
+726 
-736 PQSSQVVTVEYTTA
+736 
-750 DGTANAGDDYT
+750 
-761 TIAET
+761 
-766 LTFSPGQ
+766 
-773 TTKIIRVPVLVD
+773 
-785 STQESSET
+785 
-793 FTVEL
+793 
-798 STPMG
+798 
-803 TTLADSTGLGT
+803 
-814 ITADPMPGLSIG
+814 
-826 DAEPVAEGGA
+826 
-836 AVFTVT
+836 
-842 LGPASNHVVT
+842 PASNHVVT

-1147 SSADAPTVAEGG
+1147 SIADAPTVAEGG

-1172 QVVTVAYA
+1172 QV
-1180 TQDDTAVADSDY
+1180 
-1192 TATSG
+1192 
-1197 TLRFEPGETI
+1197 
-1207 QNIQVATLR
+1207 
-1216 DAIAEPSESFT
+1216 
-1227 VELSDPVGT
+1227 
-1236 AITNSTGVGTIAA
+1236 
-1249 DAMPALSIT
+1249 
-1258 DAVPVAEGGEATFM
+1258 
-1272 VSLSPASS
+1272 
-1280 ELVTVAYATQD
+1280 VTVAYATQD

-1349 TGVGTI
+1349 TGAGTI

-1524 FDPGMTSHTISV
+1524 FDPGMTSHTIRV

-1581 TIRTGFPE
+1581 AIRTGLPE

-1666 LGNRSFL
+1666 LGTLSFL

-1719 VDVRLGSNVLAGVSI
+1719 VDVRLGSNVLAGVSV

-1788 RIVDELRGLT
+1788 RIVDELGGLT

-2029 WDRALTDAMY
+2029 WDRALTDAMH

>member
-1 MSFLVE
+1 
-7 QRDERV
+7 
-13 AGFLRLMIPVAV
+13 
-25 TLAAF
+25 
-30 LSVIGVPP
+30 
-38 AFAQVDVEDW
+38 
-48 PGTVEV
+48 
-54 RVTGKTQ
+54 
-61 GLTTGDVFTYQL
+61 
-73 RLTEPPTEEGWWVRI
+73 
-88 RADGVVYMEGI
+88 
-99 YNGLS
+99 
-104 WVPSI
+104 
-109 GWEFS
+109 
-114 PQNYNQWRD
+114 
-123 VRVRV
+123 
-128 NEDLDQTVT
+128 
-137 FSHEVWAHNG
+137 
-147 ICPVHDVGRVAVDVS
+147 
-162 GDAPPPEEDLPR
+162 
-174 LSIADAA
+174 
-181 TVTEGG
+181 
-187 AAVFTVTLSDTSSET
+187 
-202 VTVRYATVDDTAVA
+202 
-216 GSDYTRTTGTLRF
+216 
-229 DPNERTDTIRV
+229 
-240 PILQDSTA
+240 
-248 EPSESFTVE
+248 
-257 LSNPNRATV
+257 
-266 SDGTGAV
+266 
-273 TIEADPMPE
+273 
-282 LRISDAA
+282 
-289 PVAEGN
+289 
-295 DAVFTVSL
+295 
-303 STPSSQVVTVE
+303 
-314 YRTVDGTAGAGSDYS
+314 
-329 TTSETLRFDP
+329 
-339 LETTK
+339 
-344 TIQVPV
+344 
-350 LTDSMSEPSEDFEVE
+350 
-365 LRNPSRA
+365 
-372 TLDDAR
+372 
-378 GVGTIAADPMPGLT
+378 MPGLT

-412 PQSSQVVTVEYTTA
+412 PQSSQVVTVEYTTE
-426 DGTANAG
+426 DGTADAG

-511 AAVFTVTLSDTSS
+511 AAVFTVTL
-524 ETVTVRY
+524 V
-531 ATVDDTAVAGSD
+531 
-543 YTRTTGTLRFDPNER
+543 
-558 TDTIRV
+558 
-564 PILQDSTAEP
+564 
-574 SESFTV
+574 
-580 ELSNPNR
+580 
-587 ATVSDG
+587 
-593 TGAVTIEADPMPELR
+593 
-608 ISDAA
+608 
-613 PVAEG
+613 
-618 NDAVFTVSLS
+618 
-628 TPSSQVVTVEYR
+628 
-640 TVDGTAGAGS
+640 
-650 DYSTTSETLRFD
+650 
-662 PLETTKTIQ
+662 
-671 VPVLTD
+671 
-677 SMSEPSEDFEVEL
+677 
-690 RNPSRATLDDAR
+690 
-702 GVGTIAADPMPG
+702 
-714 LTIDDAAPVAEG
+714 
-726 NDAVFTVTLH
+726 
-736 PQSSQVVTVEYTTA
+736 
-750 DGTANAGDDYT
+750 
-761 TIAET
+761 
-766 LTFSPGQ
+766 
-773 TTKIIRVPVLVD
+773 
-785 STQESSET
+785 
-793 FTVEL
+793 
-798 STPMG
+798 
-803 TTLADSTGLGT
+803 
-814 ITADPMPGLSIG
+814 
-826 DAEPVAEGGA
+826 
-836 AVFTVT
+836 
-842 LGPASNHVVT
+842 PASNHVVT

-869 PTSGTLTFNPNQT
+869 PISGTLTFNPNQT

-1034 PAPSLRIG
+1034 PAPGLRIG

-1097 TSKTIRVPTLRDAV
+1097 TSKTIRVPVLEDAT
-1111 AEPVETFTVVLSN
+1111 AEPVETFTVVLGN
-1124 PSGTNVVHDTGVGT
+1124 PAGTNVVHDTGVGT

-1147 SSADAPTVAEGG
+1147 SIADAPTVAEGG

-1180 TQDDTAVADSDY
+1180 TQDGTAVADSDY

-1249 DAMPALSIT
+1249 DAMPTLSITDAPTVAEGGEAVFPVTLNPASSQVVTVAYATQDGTAVADSDYTATSGTLRFEPGETIQNIQVATLRDAIVEPSESFTVELSDPVGTAITNSTGVGTIAADAMPALSIT
-1258 DAVPVAEGGEATFM
+1258 DAPTVAEGGGATFM

-1280 ELVTVAYATQD
+1280 QVVTVAYATQD

-1361 ALSITDAVPVAE
+1361 ALSITDAPTVAE
-1373 GGEATFMVSLSPAS
+1373 GGGATFMVSLSPAS
-1387 SELVTV
+1387 S
-1393 AYATQDGT
+1393 
-1401 AVADSDYTATSGTLR
+1401 
-1416 FEPGETIQ
+1416 
-1424 NIQVAT
+1424 QV
-1430 LRDAIAEPSE
+1430 
-1440 SFTVELS
+1440 
-1447 DPVGTAITNSTGV
+1447 
-1460 GTIAADAMPALS
+1460 
-1472 ITDAVPV
+1472 
-1479 AEGGEATFMVSLSP
+1479 
-1493 ASSELVTVAY
+1493 VTVAY

-1524 FDPGMTSHTISV
+1524 FDPGMTSHTIRV

-1581 TIRTGFPE
+1581 AIRTGLPE

-1644 GSTGAFGDS
+1644 GSTWAFGDS

-1666 LGNRSFL
+1666 LGNLSFL

-1719 VDVRLGSNVLAGVSI
+1719 VDVRLGSNVLAGVSV
-1734 SRSTGMIDYEGGLG
+1734 SRSNGLG

-1788 RIVDELRGLT
+1788 RIVDELGGLT

-1858 ELLFSSGTSL
+1858 ELLFFSGTSL

-1941 ASVTPS
+1941 ASVAPS

>member
-1 MSFLVE
+1 M
-7 QRDERV
+7 
-13 AGFLRLMIPVAV
+13 
-25 TLAAF
+25 
-30 LSVIGVPP
+30 
-38 AFAQVDVEDW
+38 
-48 PGTVEV
+48 
-54 RVTGKTQ
+54 
-61 GLTTGDVFTYQL
+61 
-73 RLTEPPTEEGWWVRI
+73 
-88 RADGVVYMEGI
+88 
-99 YNGLS
+99 
-104 WVPSI
+104 
-109 GWEFS
+109 
-114 PQNYNQWRD
+114 
-123 VRVRV
+123 
-128 NEDLDQTVT
+128 
-137 FSHEVWAHNG
+137 
-147 ICPVHDVGRVAVDVS
+147 
-162 GDAPPPEEDLPR
+162 
-174 LSIADAA
+174 
-181 TVTEGG
+181 
-187 AAVFTVTLSDTSSET
+187 
-202 VTVRYATVDDTAVA
+202 
-216 GSDYTRTTGTLRF
+216 
-229 DPNERTDTIRV
+229 
-240 PILQDSTA
+240 
-248 EPSESFTVE
+248 
-257 LSNPNRATV
+257 
-266 SDGTGAV
+266 
-273 TIEADPMPE
+273 
-282 LRISDAA
+282 
-289 PVAEGN
+289 
-295 DAVFTVSL
+295 
-303 STPSSQVVTVE
+303 
-314 YRTVDGTAGAGSDYS
+314 
-329 TTSETLRFDP
+329 
-339 LETTK
+339 
-344 TIQVPV
+344 
-350 LTDSMSEPSEDFEVE
+350 
-365 LRNPSRA
+365 
-372 TLDDAR
+372 
-378 GVGTIAADPMPGLT
+378 
-392 IDDAAPVAEG
+392 
-402 NDAVF
+402 
-407 TVTLH
+407 
-412 PQSSQVVTVEYTTA
+412 
-426 DGTANAG
+426 
-433 DDYTTI
+433 
-439 AETLTFSPGQTTK
+439 
-452 IIRVPVLV
+452 
-460 DSTQESSETFTVELS
+460 
-475 TPMGTTLADST
+475 
-486 GLGTITADPMPG
+486 
-498 LSIGDA
+498 
-504 EPVAEGG
+504 
-511 AAVFTVTLSDTSS
+511 
-524 ETVTVRY
+524 
-531 ATVDDTAVAGSD
+531 
-543 YTRTTGTLRFDPNER
+543 
-558 TDTIRV
+558 
-564 PILQDSTAEP
+564 
-574 SESFTV
+574 
-580 ELSNPNR
+580 
-587 ATVSDG
+587 
-593 TGAVTIEADPMPELR
+593 
-608 ISDAA
+608 
-613 PVAEG
+613 
-618 NDAVFTVSLS
+618 
-628 TPSSQVVTVEYR
+628 
-640 TVDGTAGAGS
+640 
-650 DYSTTSETLRFD
+650 
-662 PLETTKTIQ
+662 
-671 VPVLTD
+671 
-677 SMSEPSEDFEVEL
+677 
-690 RNPSRATLDDAR
+690 
-702 GVGTIAADPMPG
+702 
-714 LTIDDAAPVAEG
+714 
-726 NDAVFTVTLH
+726 
-736 PQSSQVVTVEYTTA
+736 
-750 DGTANAGDDYT
+750 
-761 TIAET
+761 
-766 LTFSPGQ
+766 
-773 TTKIIRVPVLVD
+773 
-785 STQESSET
+785 
-793 FTVEL
+793 
-798 STPMG
+798 
-803 TTLADSTGLGT
+803 
-814 ITADPMPGLSIG
+814 
-826 DAEPVAEGGA
+826 
-836 AVFTVT
+836 
-842 LGPASNHVVT
+842 
-852 VTYSTV
+852 
-858 DGTAVADADFT
+858 
-869 PTSGTLTFNPNQT
+869 
-882 TKTIRVPI
+882 
-890 LRDTVHEPSET
+890 HEPSET

-1111 AEPVETFTVVLSN
+1111 AELVETFTVVLSN

-1147 SSADAPTVAEGG
+1147 SIADAPTVAEGG

-1180 TQDDTAVADSDY
+1180 TQDGTAVADSDY

-1216 DAIAEPSESFT
+1216 DAIAEPRESFT

-1258 DAVPVAEGGEATFM
+1258 DAVPVAEGGEASFM

-1328 EPSESFTVELSD
+1328 EP
-1340 PVGTAITNS
+1340 
-1349 TGVGTI
+1349 
-1355 AADAMP
+1355 
-1361 ALSITDAVPVAE
+1361 
-1373 GGEATFMVSLSPAS
+1373 
-1387 SELVTV
+1387 
-1393 AYATQDGT
+1393 
-1401 AVADSDYTATSGTLR
+1401 R
-1416 FEPGETIQ
+1416 
-1424 NIQVAT
+1424 
-1430 LRDAIAEPSE
+1430 E

-1524 FDPGMTSHTISV
+1524 FDPGMTSHTIRV

-1555 DPVRATLADGTG
+1555 DPLRATLADGTG

-1581 TIRTGFPE
+1581 PIPTGLPE

-1666 LGNRSFL
+1666 LGNLSFL

-1719 VDVRLGSNVLAGVSI
+1719 VDVRLGSNVLAGVSV

-1788 RIVDELRGLT
+1788 RIVDELGGLT

-1947 WGETASGVQRLWQQG
+1947 WGETATGVQRLWQQG

-2029 WDRALTDAMY
+2029 WDRALTDAMH

>member
-1 MSFLVE
+1 M
-7 QRDERV
+7 
-13 AGFLRLMIPVAV
+13 
-25 TLAAF
+25 
-30 LSVIGVPP
+30 
-38 AFAQVDVEDW
+38 
-48 PGTVEV
+48 
-54 RVTGKTQ
+54 
-61 GLTTGDVFTYQL
+61 
-73 RLTEPPTEEGWWVRI
+73 
-88 RADGVVYMEGI
+88 
-99 YNGLS
+99 
-104 WVPSI
+104 
-109 GWEFS
+109 
-114 PQNYNQWRD
+114 
-123 VRVRV
+123 
-128 NEDLDQTVT
+128 
-137 FSHEVWAHNG
+137 
-147 ICPVHDVGRVAVDVS
+147 
-162 GDAPPPEEDLPR
+162 
-174 LSIADAA
+174 
-181 TVTEGG
+181 
-187 AAVFTVTLSDTSSET
+187 
-202 VTVRYATVDDTAVA
+202 
-216 GSDYTRTTGTLRF
+216 
-229 DPNERTDTIRV
+229 

-314 YRTVDGTAGAGSDYS
+314 YTTEDGTAD
-329 TTSETLRFDP
+329 
-339 LETTK
+339 
-344 TIQVPV
+344 
-350 LTDSMSEPSEDFEVE
+350 
-365 LRNPSRA
+365 
-372 TLDDAR
+372 
-378 GVGTIAADPMPGLT
+378 
-392 IDDAAPVAEG
+392 
-402 NDAVF
+402 
-407 TVTLH
+407 
-412 PQSSQVVTVEYTTA
+412 
-426 DGTANAG
+426 AG

-504 EPVAEGG
+504 EPVAEG
-511 AAVFTVTLSDTSS
+511 
-524 ETVTVRY
+524 
-531 ATVDDTAVAGSD
+531 
-543 YTRTTGTLRFDPNER
+543 
-558 TDTIRV
+558 
-564 PILQDSTAEP
+564 
-574 SESFTV
+574 
-580 ELSNPNR
+580 
-587 ATVSDG
+587 
-593 TGAVTIEADPMPELR
+593 
-608 ISDAA
+608 
-613 PVAEG
+613 

-628 TPSSQVVTVEYR
+628 PPSSQVVTVEYR

-677 SMSEPSEDFEVEL
+677 SLSEPSEDFEVEL

-736 PQSSQVVTVEYTTA
+736 PQSSQVVTVEYTTE
-750 DGTANAGDDYT
+750 DGTADAGDDYT

-798 STPMG
+798 STPIG

-836 AVFTVT
+836 AVFTMT
-842 LGPASNHVVT
+842 LRPATNHVVS
-852 VTYSTV
+852 VTYTTM

-1147 SSADAPTVAEGG
+1147 SIADAPTVAEGG

-1180 TQDDTAVADSDY
+1180 TQDGTAVTDSDY

-1249 DAMPALSIT
+1249 DAMLALSIT
-1258 DAVPVAEGGEATFM
+1258 DAA
-1272 VSLSPASS
+1272 
-1280 ELVTVAYATQD
+1280 
-1291 GTAVADSDYTATSGT
+1291 
-1306 LRFEPGETIQNI
+1306 
-1318 QVATLRDAIA
+1318 
-1328 EPSESFTVELSD
+1328 
-1340 PVGTAITNS
+1340 
-1349 TGVGTI
+1349 
-1355 AADAMP
+1355 
-1361 ALSITDAVPVAE
+1361 PVAE

-1524 FDPGMTSHTISV
+1524 FDPGMTSHTIRV

-1581 TIRTGFPE
+1581 AIRTGLPE

-1666 LGNRSFL
+1666 LGTLSFL

-1713 YSLHVG
+1713 DSLHVG
-1719 VDVRLGSNVLAGVSI
+1719 VDVRLGSNVLAGVSV

-1788 RIVDELRGLT
+1788 RIVDELGGLT

-1994 PFGAMNLAGDEARR
+1994 SFGAMNLAGDEARR

-2029 WDRALTDAMY
+2029 WDRALTDAMH

>member
-1 MSFLVE
+1 MPFLVE

-30 LSVIGVPP
+30 LSVIGVQP
-38 AFAQVDVEDW
+38 AFAQVDGEDW

-99 YNGLS
+99 YNGLR

-162 GDAPPPEEDLPR
+162 GDAPPPPEEDLPR

-187 AAVFTVTLSDTSSET
+187 EAVFTVRLSDTSSET

-314 YRTVDGTAGAGSDYS
+314 YRTVDGTAVADEDYS

-365 LRNPSRA
+365 LRNPSGA

-412 PQSSQVVTVEYTTA
+412 PQSSQVVTVEYTTE
-426 DGTANAG
+426 DGTADAG

-486 GLGTITADPMPG
+486 GLGTITADPMLD

-511 AAVFTVTLSDTSS
+511 AAVFTVTL
-524 ETVTVRY
+524 V
-531 ATVDDTAVAGSD
+531 
-543 YTRTTGTLRFDPNER
+543 
-558 TDTIRV
+558 
-564 PILQDSTAEP
+564 
-574 SESFTV
+574 
-580 ELSNPNR
+580 
-587 ATVSDG
+587 
-593 TGAVTIEADPMPELR
+593 
-608 ISDAA
+608 
-613 PVAEG
+613 
-618 NDAVFTVSLS
+618 
-628 TPSSQVVTVEYR
+628 
-640 TVDGTAGAGS
+640 
-650 DYSTTSETLRFD
+650 
-662 PLETTKTIQ
+662 
-671 VPVLTD
+671 
-677 SMSEPSEDFEVEL
+677 
-690 RNPSRATLDDAR
+690 
-702 GVGTIAADPMPG
+702 
-714 LTIDDAAPVAEG
+714 
-726 NDAVFTVTLH
+726 
-736 PQSSQVVTVEYTTA
+736 
-750 DGTANAGDDYT
+750 
-761 TIAET
+761 
-766 LTFSPGQ
+766 
-773 TTKIIRVPVLVD
+773 
-785 STQESSET
+785 
-793 FTVEL
+793 
-798 STPMG
+798 
-803 TTLADSTGLGT
+803 
-814 ITADPMPGLSIG
+814 
-826 DAEPVAEGGA
+826 
-836 AVFTVT
+836 
-842 LGPASNHVVT
+842 PASNHVVT

-994 RVPVLLDTMTEQSET
+994 RVPVLLDMMTEQSET

-1034 PAPSLRIG
+1034 PAPGLRIG

-1097 TSKTIRVPTLRDAV
+1097 TSKTIRVSVLEDATAEPVETFTVVLGNPAGTNVVHDTGVGTITDEGLPGLSIADAPTVAEGGDAVFPVTLSPASSQVVTVAYTTQDGTAVVDWDYTATSGTLRFEPGETMQTIRVPTLRDAV

-1147 SSADAPTVAEGG
+1147 SIADAPTVAEGG

-1172 QVVTVAYA
+1172 QV
-1180 TQDDTAVADSDY
+1180 
-1192 TATSG
+1192 
-1197 TLRFEPGETI
+1197 
-1207 QNIQVATLR
+1207 
-1216 DAIAEPSESFT
+1216 
-1227 VELSDPVGT
+1227 
-1236 AITNSTGVGTIAA
+1236 
-1249 DAMPALSIT
+1249 
-1258 DAVPVAEGGEATFM
+1258 
-1272 VSLSPASS
+1272 
-1280 ELVTVAYATQD
+1280 
-1291 GTAVADSDYTATSGT
+1291 
-1306 LRFEPGETIQNI
+1306 
-1318 QVATLRDAIA
+1318 
-1328 EPSESFTVELSD
+1328 
-1340 PVGTAITNS
+1340 
-1349 TGVGTI
+1349 
-1355 AADAMP
+1355 
-1361 ALSITDAVPVAE
+1361 
-1373 GGEATFMVSLSPAS
+1373 
-1387 SELVTV
+1387 VTV

-1524 FDPGMTSHTISV
+1524 FDPGMTSHTIRV

-1567 VGTITDDVEHRVER
+1567 VGTITDDVKHRVER
-1581 TIRTGFPE
+1581 AIRTGLPE

-1666 LGNRSFL
+1666 LGNLSFL

-1719 VDVRLGSNVLAGVSI
+1719 VDVRLGSNVLAGVSV
-1734 SRSTGMIDYEGGLG
+1734 SRSRGMIDYEGGLG

-1788 RIVDELRGLT
+1788 RIVDELGGLT

-2029 WDRALTDAMY
+2029 WDHALTDAMH

>member
-1 MSFLVE
+1 MVILF
-7 QRDERV
+7 
-13 AGFLRLMIPVAV
+13 AV
-25 TLAAF
+25 TLTALLF
-30 LSVIGVPP
+30 VIGAPP

-48 PGTVEV
+48 SGTVEV

-61 GLTTGDVFTYQL
+61 GLTAGDDFTYEL
-73 RLTEPPTEEGWWVRI
+73 RLTEPPTQEGWWVRI
-88 RADGVVYMEGI
+88 HVDGVVYMEGI
-99 YNGLS
+99 YNGLR

-109 GWEFS
+109 GWEFT
-114 PQNYNQWRD
+114 PDNYDQWRD
-123 VRVRV
+123 VRVTV

-137 FSHEVWAHNG
+137 FTHEVWAHDG
-147 ICPVHDVGRVAVDVS
+147 TCPIHNVGHVTVDVS
-162 GDAPPPEEDLPR
+162 GDAPPPPDEDLPR

-187 AAVFTVTLSDTSSET
+187 EAVFTVRLSETSSET
-202 VTVRYATVDDTAVA
+202 VTVRYATVDGTAVA
-216 GSDYTRTTGTLRF
+216 GSDYTRTSGTLRF

-314 YRTVDGTAGAGSDYS
+314 YRTVDGTAGAGSDYT

-350 LTDSMSEPSEDFEVE
+350 LTDSMSEPSETFEVE
-365 LRNPSRA
+365 LWNPSRA

-412 PQSSQVVTVEYTTA
+412 PQSSQVVTVQYMTV
-426 DGTANAG
+426 DGTADAG

-460 DSTQESSETFTVELS
+460 DMTQESSETFTVELS

-511 AAVFTVTLSDTSS
+511 EAVFTVTL
-524 ETVTVRY
+524 V
-531 ATVDDTAVAGSD
+531 
-543 YTRTTGTLRFDPNER
+543 
-558 TDTIRV
+558 
-564 PILQDSTAEP
+564 
-574 SESFTV
+574 
-580 ELSNPNR
+580 
-587 ATVSDG
+587 
-593 TGAVTIEADPMPELR
+593 
-608 ISDAA
+608 
-613 PVAEG
+613 
-618 NDAVFTVSLS
+618 
-628 TPSSQVVTVEYR
+628 
-640 TVDGTAGAGS
+640 
-650 DYSTTSETLRFD
+650 
-662 PLETTKTIQ
+662 
-671 VPVLTD
+671 
-677 SMSEPSEDFEVEL
+677 
-690 RNPSRATLDDAR
+690 
-702 GVGTIAADPMPG
+702 
-714 LTIDDAAPVAEG
+714 
-726 NDAVFTVTLH
+726 
-736 PQSSQVVTVEYTTA
+736 
-750 DGTANAGDDYT
+750 
-761 TIAET
+761 
-766 LTFSPGQ
+766 
-773 TTKIIRVPVLVD
+773 
-785 STQESSET
+785 
-793 FTVEL
+793 
-798 STPMG
+798 
-803 TTLADSTGLGT
+803 
-814 ITADPMPGLSIG
+814 
-826 DAEPVAEGGA
+826 
-836 AVFTVT
+836 
-842 LGPASNHVVT
+842 PASNHVVT

-890 LRDTVHEPSET
+890 PRDTVHEPSET
-901 FTVELDDPTGTTLA
+901 FTVELDNPTGTTLA
-915 DSTGLGTIAADATP
+915 DSTGLGTITADATP
-929 GLSIADAVNVAEGR
+929 VLSIADAAPVAEGR
-943 DAVFRVTLRPATNHV
+943 DAVFRVTLRPAANHV
-958 VSVTYTTMDGTAVAD
+958 VSVAYATMDGTAVAD
-973 ADYTPVTGTLRF
+973 ADYTPVTDTLRF

-1034 PAPSLRIG
+1034 PAPGLRIG

-1055 TVTLTPPNEQVV
+1055 TVTLTPPDEQVV
-1067 TVDYTTTDGTA
+1067 TVNYTTVDGTA
-1078 VADEDYSATSGTLR
+1078 IADEDYTATSGTLR

-1097 TSKTIRVPTLRDAV
+1097 TSKTIRVPVLEDAT

-1124 PSGTNVVHDTGVGT
+1124 PAGTNVVHDTGVGT
-1138 ITDEGLPGL
+1138 ITAEGVPGL
-1147 SSADAPTVAEGG
+1147 SIADAPTVAEGSD
-1159 EAVFPVT
+1159 AVFPVT
-1166 LNPASS
+1166 LSPASS
-1172 QVVTVAYA
+1172 QVVTVAYG
-1180 TQDDTAVADSDY
+1180 TQDGTAVSDSDY

-1197 TLRFEPGETI
+1197 TLRFEPGETMQTI
-1207 QNIQVATLR
+1207 RVPTRR

-1236 AITNSTGVGTIAA
+1236 TITDATGVGTIEA
-1249 DAMPALSIT
+1249 DAMPGLSIA
-1258 DAVPVAEGGEATFM
+1258 DAAPVAEGGEATFT

-1280 ELVTVAYATQD
+1280 E
-1291 GTAVADSDYTATSGT
+1291 S
-1306 LRFEPGETIQNI
+1306 
-1318 QVATLRDAIA
+1318 
-1328 EPSESFTVELSD
+1328 
-1340 PVGTAITNS
+1340 
-1349 TGVGTI
+1349 
-1355 AADAMP
+1355 
-1361 ALSITDAVPVAE
+1361 
-1373 GGEATFMVSLSPAS
+1373 
-1387 SELVTV
+1387 
-1393 AYATQDGT
+1393 
-1401 AVADSDYTATSGTLR
+1401 
-1416 FEPGETIQ
+1416 
-1424 NIQVAT
+1424 
-1430 LRDAIAEPSE
+1430 
-1440 SFTVELS
+1440 
-1447 DPVGTAITNSTGV
+1447 
-1460 GTIAADAMPALS
+1460 
-1472 ITDAVPV
+1472 
-1479 AEGGEATFMVSLSP
+1479 
-1493 ASSELVTVAY
+1493 VTVAY

-1516 TAASGTLQ
+1516 TAASGTLE
-1524 FDPGMTSHTISV
+1524 FEPGVTSHTIRV
-1536 AVLNDTAV
+1536 AVLNDTTV
-1544 EPTETFAVELS
+1544 EPTETFTVELS

-1581 TIRTGFPE
+1581 AFRTGLPE
-1589 VGRAIAFSAVTCRI
+1589 VGRAMAFSAVTCRI

-1625 PAANFGGHAAFGG
+1625 PAATFGGHAAFGG

-1644 GSTGAFGDS
+1644 GSAGAFGDS
-1653 PFPTQASM
+1653 SFPTDAST

-1666 LGNRSFL
+1666 LGNLSFL
-1673 MASQET
+1673 MASQEA

-1719 VDVRLGSNVLAGVSI
+1719 VDVRLGSNVLAGVSV
-1734 SRSTGMIDYEGGLG
+1734 SRSRGMIDYEGGLG

-1788 RIVDELRGLT
+1788 RTVDELGAVT
-1798 GAATLNSGALGL
+1798 SAATLNSGALGL

-1815 TRGATTLSLRGEGAL
+1815 ARGATTLSLRGEGAL

-1868 TPWAELGAR
+1868 TPWAELGVR

-1890 LGGGLRYRV
+1890 MGGGLRYRV

-1947 WGETASGVQRLWQQG
+1947 WGETASGVQRVWQQG
-1962 AAGPAWYG
+1962 AAGPAWHG
-1970 TSRAQVDAQLG
+1970 TSRAQVDAQIG

-2015 ATSRWTTLSLEIER
+2015 AASRWTTLSLEIER
-2029 WDRALTDAMY
+2029 WERALTDAMH
-2039 SVMVRGAAEF
+2039 SVMVRGAVEF

>member
-1 MSFLVE
+1 MENCASPITREAVSFLVE

-99 YNGLS
+99 YNGLR

-162 GDAPPPEEDLPR
+162 GDAPPPPEEDLPR

-187 AAVFTVTLSDTSSET
+187 EAVFTVRLSDTSSET

-314 YRTVDGTAGAGSDYS
+314 YRTVDGTASAGSDYS

-412 PQSSQVVTVEYTTA
+412 PQSSQVVTVEYTTE
-426 DGTANAG
+426 DGTADAG

-511 AAVFTVTLSDTSS
+511 AAVFTVTL
-524 ETVTVRY
+524 V
-531 ATVDDTAVAGSD
+531 
-543 YTRTTGTLRFDPNER
+543 
-558 TDTIRV
+558 
-564 PILQDSTAEP
+564 
-574 SESFTV
+574 
-580 ELSNPNR
+580 
-587 ATVSDG
+587 
-593 TGAVTIEADPMPELR
+593 
-608 ISDAA
+608 
-613 PVAEG
+613 
-618 NDAVFTVSLS
+618 
-628 TPSSQVVTVEYR
+628 
-640 TVDGTAGAGS
+640 
-650 DYSTTSETLRFD
+650 
-662 PLETTKTIQ
+662 
-671 VPVLTD
+671 
-677 SMSEPSEDFEVEL
+677 
-690 RNPSRATLDDAR
+690 
-702 GVGTIAADPMPG
+702 
-714 LTIDDAAPVAEG
+714 
-726 NDAVFTVTLH
+726 
-736 PQSSQVVTVEYTTA
+736 
-750 DGTANAGDDYT
+750 
-761 TIAET
+761 
-766 LTFSPGQ
+766 
-773 TTKIIRVPVLVD
+773 
-785 STQESSET
+785 
-793 FTVEL
+793 
-798 STPMG
+798 
-803 TTLADSTGLGT
+803 
-814 ITADPMPGLSIG
+814 
-826 DAEPVAEGGA
+826 
-836 AVFTVT
+836 
-842 LGPASNHVVT
+842 PASNHVVT

-882 TKTIRVPI
+882 TKTIQVPI

-1147 SSADAPTVAEGG
+1147 SIADAPTVAEGG

-1172 QVVTVAYA
+1172 QV
-1180 TQDDTAVADSDY
+1180 
-1192 TATSG
+1192 
-1197 TLRFEPGETI
+1197 
-1207 QNIQVATLR
+1207 
-1216 DAIAEPSESFT
+1216 
-1227 VELSDPVGT
+1227 
-1236 AITNSTGVGTIAA
+1236 
-1249 DAMPALSIT
+1249 
-1258 DAVPVAEGGEATFM
+1258 
-1272 VSLSPASS
+1272 
-1280 ELVTVAYATQD
+1280 VTVAYATQD

-1503 ATQDGTAVAGSDY
+1503 ATQDGTAVADSDYTAASGTLRFEPGETIQNIQVATLRDAIAEPSESFTVELSDPVGTAITNSTGVGTIAADAMPALSITDAVPVAEGGEATFMVSLSPASSQVVTVAYATQDGTAVADSDY

-1524 FDPGMTSHTISV
+1524 FDPGMTSHTIRV

-1581 TIRTGFPE
+1581 AIRTGLPE

-1666 LGNRSFL
+1666 LGNLSFL

-1719 VDVRLGSNVLAGVSI
+1719 VDVRLGSNVLAGVSV
-1734 SRSTGMIDYEGGLG
+1734 SRSRGMIDYEGGLG

-1788 RIVDELRGLT
+1788 RIVDELGGLT
-1798 GAATLNSGALGL
+1798 GAATLNSGVLSL

-2029 WDRALTDAMY
+2029 WDRALTDAMH

>member
-1 MSFLVE
+1 MENCASPITREAVSFLVE

-73 RLTEPPTEEGWWVRI
+73 RLTEPPTEERWWVRI
-88 RADGVVYMEGI
+88 RADGGVYMEGI
-99 YNGLS
+99 YNGLR

-162 GDAPPPEEDLPR
+162 GDAPPPPEEDLPR

-187 AAVFTVTLSDTSSET
+187 EAVFTVRLSDTSSET

-303 STPSSQVVTVE
+303 SPPSSQVVTVE

-350 LTDSMSEPSEDFEVE
+350 LTDSLSEPSEDFEVE

-412 PQSSQVVTVEYTTA
+412 PQSSQVVTVEYTTE
-426 DGTANAG
+426 DGTADAG

-511 AAVFTVTLSDTSS
+511 AAVFTVTL
-524 ETVTVRY
+524 V
-531 ATVDDTAVAGSD
+531 
-543 YTRTTGTLRFDPNER
+543 
-558 TDTIRV
+558 
-564 PILQDSTAEP
+564 
-574 SESFTV
+574 
-580 ELSNPNR
+580 
-587 ATVSDG
+587 
-593 TGAVTIEADPMPELR
+593 
-608 ISDAA
+608 
-613 PVAEG
+613 
-618 NDAVFTVSLS
+618 
-628 TPSSQVVTVEYR
+628 
-640 TVDGTAGAGS
+640 
-650 DYSTTSETLRFD
+650 
-662 PLETTKTIQ
+662 
-671 VPVLTD
+671 
-677 SMSEPSEDFEVEL
+677 
-690 RNPSRATLDDAR
+690 
-702 GVGTIAADPMPG
+702 
-714 LTIDDAAPVAEG
+714 
-726 NDAVFTVTLH
+726 
-736 PQSSQVVTVEYTTA
+736 
-750 DGTANAGDDYT
+750 
-761 TIAET
+761 
-766 LTFSPGQ
+766 
-773 TTKIIRVPVLVD
+773 
-785 STQESSET
+785 
-793 FTVEL
+793 
-798 STPMG
+798 
-803 TTLADSTGLGT
+803 
-814 ITADPMPGLSIG
+814 
-826 DAEPVAEGGA
+826 
-836 AVFTVT
+836 
-842 LGPASNHVVT
+842 PASNHVVT

-958 VSVTYTTMDGTAVAD
+958 VSVIYTTMDGTAVAD

-1147 SSADAPTVAEGG
+1147 SIADAPTVAEGG

-1180 TQDDTAVADSDY
+1180 TQD
-1192 TATSG
+1192 
-1197 TLRFEPGETI
+1197 
-1207 QNIQVATLR
+1207 
-1216 DAIAEPSESFT
+1216 
-1227 VELSDPVGT
+1227 
-1236 AITNSTGVGTIAA
+1236 
-1249 DAMPALSIT
+1249 
-1258 DAVPVAEGGEATFM
+1258 
-1272 VSLSPASS
+1272 
-1280 ELVTVAYATQD
+1280 
-1291 GTAVADSDYTATSGT
+1291 GTAVTDSDYTATSGT

-1524 FDPGMTSHTISV
+1524 FDPGMTSHTIRV

-1581 TIRTGFPE
+1581 AIRTGLPE

-1666 LGNRSFL
+1666 LGTLSFL

-1700 AGGLGAGS
+1700 AGGRGAGS

-1719 VDVRLGSNVLAGVSI
+1719 VDVRLGSNVLAGVSV
-1734 SRSTGMIDYEGGLG
+1734 SRSRGMIDYEGGLG

-1788 RIVDELRGLT
+1788 RIVDELGGLT

-1877 HDGGDGQTGAGLE
+1877 HDGGDGQSGAGLE

-2029 WDRALTDAMY
+2029 WDRALTDAMH

>member
-1 MSFLVE
+1 MENCASPITREAVSFLVE

-99 YNGLS
+99 YNGLR

-162 GDAPPPEEDLPR
+162 GDAPPPPEEDLPR

-187 AAVFTVTLSDTSSET
+187 EAVFTVRLSDTSSET

-314 YRTVDGTAGAGSDYS
+314 YRTVDGTASAGSDYS

-412 PQSSQVVTVEYTTA
+412 PQSSQVVTVEYTTE
-426 DGTANAG
+426 DGTADAG

-511 AAVFTVTLSDTSS
+511 AAVFTVTL
-524 ETVTVRY
+524 V
-531 ATVDDTAVAGSD
+531 
-543 YTRTTGTLRFDPNER
+543 
-558 TDTIRV
+558 
-564 PILQDSTAEP
+564 
-574 SESFTV
+574 
-580 ELSNPNR
+580 
-587 ATVSDG
+587 
-593 TGAVTIEADPMPELR
+593 
-608 ISDAA
+608 
-613 PVAEG
+613 
-618 NDAVFTVSLS
+618 
-628 TPSSQVVTVEYR
+628 
-640 TVDGTAGAGS
+640 
-650 DYSTTSETLRFD
+650 
-662 PLETTKTIQ
+662 
-671 VPVLTD
+671 
-677 SMSEPSEDFEVEL
+677 
-690 RNPSRATLDDAR
+690 
-702 GVGTIAADPMPG
+702 
-714 LTIDDAAPVAEG
+714 
-726 NDAVFTVTLH
+726 
-736 PQSSQVVTVEYTTA
+736 
-750 DGTANAGDDYT
+750 
-761 TIAET
+761 
-766 LTFSPGQ
+766 
-773 TTKIIRVPVLVD
+773 
-785 STQESSET
+785 
-793 FTVEL
+793 
-798 STPMG
+798 
-803 TTLADSTGLGT
+803 
-814 ITADPMPGLSIG
+814 
-826 DAEPVAEGGA
+826 
-836 AVFTVT
+836 
-842 LGPASNHVVT
+842 PASNHVVT

-882 TKTIRVPI
+882 TKTIQVPI

-1147 SSADAPTVAEGG
+1147 SIADAPTVAEGG

-1172 QVVTVAYA
+1172 QV
-1180 TQDDTAVADSDY
+1180 
-1192 TATSG
+1192 
-1197 TLRFEPGETI
+1197 
-1207 QNIQVATLR
+1207 
-1216 DAIAEPSESFT
+1216 
-1227 VELSDPVGT
+1227 
-1236 AITNSTGVGTIAA
+1236 
-1249 DAMPALSIT
+1249 
-1258 DAVPVAEGGEATFM
+1258 
-1272 VSLSPASS
+1272 
-1280 ELVTVAYATQD
+1280 VTVAYATQD

-1503 ATQDGTAVAGSDY
+1503 ATQDGTAVADSDYTAASGTLRFEPGETIQNIQVATLRDAIAEPSESFTVELSDPVGTAITNSTGVGTIAADAMPALSITDAVPVAEGGEATFMVSLSPASSQVVTVAYATQDGTAVADSDY

-1524 FDPGMTSHTISV
+1524 FDPGMTSHTIRV

-1581 TIRTGFPE
+1581 AIRTGLPE

-1666 LGNRSFL
+1666 LGNLSFL

-1719 VDVRLGSNVLAGVSI
+1719 VDVRLGSNVLAGVSV
-1734 SRSTGMIDYEGGLG
+1734 SRSRGMIDYEGGLG

-1788 RIVDELRGLT
+1788 RIVDELGGLT
-1798 GAATLNSGALGL
+1798 GAATLNSGALSL

-2029 WDRALTDAMY
+2029 WDRALTDAMH

>member
-1 MSFLVE
+1 MVILF
-7 QRDERV
+7 
-13 AGFLRLMIPVAV
+13 AV
-25 TLAAF
+25 TLTALLF
-30 LSVIGVPP
+30 VIGAPP

-48 PGTVEV
+48 SGTVEV

-61 GLTTGDVFTYQL
+61 GLTAGDDFTYEL
-73 RLTEPPTEEGWWVRI
+73 RLTEPPTQEGWWVRI
-88 RADGVVYMEGI
+88 HVDGVVYMEGI
-99 YNGLS
+99 YNGLR

-109 GWEFS
+109 GWEFT
-114 PQNYNQWRD
+114 PDNYDQWRD
-123 VRVRV
+123 VRVTV

-137 FSHEVWAHNG
+137 FTHEVWAHDG
-147 ICPVHDVGRVAVDVS
+147 TCPIHNVGHVTVDVS
-162 GDAPPPEEDLPR
+162 GDAPPPPDEDLPR

-187 AAVFTVTLSDTSSET
+187 EAVFTVRLSETSSET

-303 STPSSQVVTVE
+303 SMPSSQVVTVE
-314 YRTVDGTAGAGSDYS
+314 YRTVDGTADAGSDYT

-350 LTDSMSEPSEDFEVE
+350 LTDSMSEPSETFEVE

-407 TVTLH
+407 TVALH
-412 PQSSQVVTVEYTTA
+412 PQSSQVVTVEYTTEE
-426 DGTANAG
+426 DGTAVA
-433 DDYTTI
+433 DSDYTTT
-439 AETLTFSPGQTTK
+439 AGTLTFSPGQTTK

-460 DSTQESSETFTVELS
+460 DMTQESSETFTVELS

-511 AAVFTVTLSDTSS
+511 EAVFTVTL
-524 ETVTVRY
+524 V
-531 ATVDDTAVAGSD
+531 
-543 YTRTTGTLRFDPNER
+543 
-558 TDTIRV
+558 
-564 PILQDSTAEP
+564 
-574 SESFTV
+574 
-580 ELSNPNR
+580 
-587 ATVSDG
+587 
-593 TGAVTIEADPMPELR
+593 
-608 ISDAA
+608 
-613 PVAEG
+613 
-618 NDAVFTVSLS
+618 
-628 TPSSQVVTVEYR
+628 
-640 TVDGTAGAGS
+640 
-650 DYSTTSETLRFD
+650 
-662 PLETTKTIQ
+662 
-671 VPVLTD
+671 
-677 SMSEPSEDFEVEL
+677 
-690 RNPSRATLDDAR
+690 
-702 GVGTIAADPMPG
+702 
-714 LTIDDAAPVAEG
+714 
-726 NDAVFTVTLH
+726 
-736 PQSSQVVTVEYTTA
+736 
-750 DGTANAGDDYT
+750 
-761 TIAET
+761 
-766 LTFSPGQ
+766 
-773 TTKIIRVPVLVD
+773 
-785 STQESSET
+785 
-793 FTVEL
+793 
-798 STPMG
+798 
-803 TTLADSTGLGT
+803 
-814 ITADPMPGLSIG
+814 
-826 DAEPVAEGGA
+826 
-836 AVFTVT
+836 
-842 LGPASNHVVT
+842 PASNHVVT

-890 LRDTVHEPSET
+890 PRDTVHEPSET
-901 FTVELDDPTGTTLA
+901 FTVELDNPTGTTLA
-915 DSTGLGTIAADATP
+915 DSTGLGTITADATP
-929 GLSIADAVNVAEGR
+929 VLSIADAAPVAEGR
-943 DAVFRVTLRPATNHV
+943 DAVFRVTLRPAANHV
-958 VSVTYTTMDGTAVAD
+958 VSVAYATMDGTAVAD

-1034 PAPSLRIG
+1034 PAPGLRIG
-1042 DATPVAEGDEAVF
+1042 DAAPVAEGEEAVF
-1055 TVTLTPPNEQVV
+1055 TVTLTPPGEQVV
-1067 TVDYTTTDGTA
+1067 TVNFTTVDGTA
-1078 VADEDYSATSGTLR
+1078 IADEDYTATSGTLR
-1092 FAPGD
+1092 FTPGD
-1097 TSKTIRVPTLRDAV
+1097 TSKTIRVPVLEDAT

-1124 PSGTNVVHDTGVGT
+1124 PAGTNVVHDTGVGT
-1138 ITDEGLPGL
+1138 ITAEGLPGL
-1147 SSADAPTVAEGG
+1147 SIADAPTVAEGG
-1159 EAVFPVT
+1159 DAVFPVT
-1166 LNPASS
+1166 LSPASS
-1172 QVVTVAYA
+1172 QVVTVAY
-1180 TQDDTAVADSDY
+1180 T
-1192 TATSG
+1192 
-1197 TLRFEPGETI
+1197 
-1207 QNIQVATLR
+1207 
-1216 DAIAEPSESFT
+1216 
-1227 VELSDPVGT
+1227 
-1236 AITNSTGVGTIAA
+1236 
-1249 DAMPALSIT
+1249 
-1258 DAVPVAEGGEATFM
+1258 
-1272 VSLSPASS
+1272 
-1280 ELVTVAYATQD
+1280 TQD

-1306 LRFEPGETIQNI
+1306 LRFEPGETMQTIR
-1318 QVATLRDAIA
+1318 VPTRRDAIA

-1340 PVGTAITNS
+1340 PVGTTITDA

-1361 ALSITDAVPVAE
+1361 GLSITDAAPVAE
-1373 GGEATFMVSLSPAS
+1373 GGEATFTVSLSPAS
-1387 SELVTV
+1387 SE
-1393 AYATQDGT
+1393 
-1401 AVADSDYTATSGTLR
+1401 S
-1416 FEPGETIQ
+1416 
-1424 NIQVAT
+1424 
-1430 LRDAIAEPSE
+1430 
-1440 SFTVELS
+1440 
-1447 DPVGTAITNSTGV
+1447 
-1460 GTIAADAMPALS
+1460 
-1472 ITDAVPV
+1472 
-1479 AEGGEATFMVSLSP
+1479 
-1493 ASSELVTVAY
+1493 VTVAY

-1516 TAASGTLQ
+1516 TAASGTLE
-1524 FDPGMTSHTISV
+1524 FEPGVTSHTIRV
-1536 AVLNDTAV
+1536 AVLNDTTV
-1544 EPTETFAVELS
+1544 EPTETFTVELS

-1581 TIRTGFPE
+1581 AFRTGLPE
-1589 VGRAIAFSAVTCRI
+1589 VGRAMAFSAVTCRI

-1644 GSTGAFGDS
+1644 GSAGAFGDS
-1653 PFPTQASM
+1653 SFPTDAST

-1666 LGNRSFL
+1666 LGNLSFL
-1673 MASQET
+1673 MASQEA

-1719 VDVRLGSNVLAGVSI
+1719 VDVRLGSNVLAGVSV
-1734 SRSTGMIDYEGGLG
+1734 SRSRGMIDYEGGLG

-1788 RIVDELRGLT
+1788 RTVDELGAVT
-1798 GAATLNSGALGL
+1798 SAATLNSGALGL

-1868 TPWAELGAR
+1868 TPWAELGVR

-1890 LGGGLRYRV
+1890 MGGGLRYRV

-1962 AAGPAWYG
+1962 ATGPAWYG

-2015 ATSRWTTLSLEIER
+2015 AASRWTTLSLEIER
-2029 WDRALTDAMY
+2029 WERALTDAMH
-2039 SVMVRGAAEF
+2039 SVMVRGAVEF

>member
-7 QRDERV
+7 QQDERV
-13 AGFLRLMIPVAV
+13 AGFLRLMIPVAA

-30 LSVIGVPP
+30 LSVIEVPP

-99 YNGLS
+99 YHGLR

-147 ICPVHDVGRVAVDVS
+147 ICPVHDVGHVAVDVS
-162 GDAPPPEEDLPR
+162 GDAPPPSEEDLPR

-187 AAVFTVTLSDTSSET
+187 EAVFTVRLSDTSSET

-314 YRTVDGTAGAGSDYS
+314 YRTVDGAAGAGSDYS

-412 PQSSQVVTVEYTTA
+412 PQSSHVVTVEYTTE
-426 DGTANAG
+426 DGTADAG

-511 AAVFTVTLSDTSS
+511 AAVFTVTL
-524 ETVTVRY
+524 V
-531 ATVDDTAVAGSD
+531 
-543 YTRTTGTLRFDPNER
+543 
-558 TDTIRV
+558 
-564 PILQDSTAEP
+564 
-574 SESFTV
+574 
-580 ELSNPNR
+580 
-587 ATVSDG
+587 
-593 TGAVTIEADPMPELR
+593 
-608 ISDAA
+608 
-613 PVAEG
+613 
-618 NDAVFTVSLS
+618 
-628 TPSSQVVTVEYR
+628 
-640 TVDGTAGAGS
+640 
-650 DYSTTSETLRFD
+650 
-662 PLETTKTIQ
+662 
-671 VPVLTD
+671 
-677 SMSEPSEDFEVEL
+677 
-690 RNPSRATLDDAR
+690 
-702 GVGTIAADPMPG
+702 
-714 LTIDDAAPVAEG
+714 
-726 NDAVFTVTLH
+726 
-736 PQSSQVVTVEYTTA
+736 
-750 DGTANAGDDYT
+750 
-761 TIAET
+761 
-766 LTFSPGQ
+766 
-773 TTKIIRVPVLVD
+773 
-785 STQESSET
+785 
-793 FTVEL
+793 
-798 STPMG
+798 
-803 TTLADSTGLGT
+803 
-814 ITADPMPGLSIG
+814 
-826 DAEPVAEGGA
+826 
-836 AVFTVT
+836 
-842 LGPASNHVVT
+842 PASNHVVT

-1034 PAPSLRIG
+1034 PAPGLRIG

-1097 TSKTIRVPTLRDAV
+1097 TSKTIRVPVLEDAT
-1111 AEPVETFTVVLSN
+1111 AEPVETFTVVLGN
-1124 PSGTNVVHDTGVGT
+1124 PAGTNVVHDTGVGT

-1147 SSADAPTVAEGG
+1147 SIADAPTVAEGG
-1159 EAVFPVT
+1159 ETVFPVT

-1180 TQDDTAVADSDY
+1180 TQDGTAVADADY

-1197 TLRFEPGETI
+1197 TLRFESGETI

-1258 DAVPVAEGGEATFM
+1258 DAVPVAEGGGATFM

-1280 ELVTVAYATQD
+1280 K
-1291 GTAVADSDYTATSGT
+1291 
-1306 LRFEPGETIQNI
+1306 
-1318 QVATLRDAIA
+1318 
-1328 EPSESFTVELSD
+1328 
-1340 PVGTAITNS
+1340 
-1349 TGVGTI
+1349 
-1355 AADAMP
+1355 
-1361 ALSITDAVPVAE
+1361 
-1373 GGEATFMVSLSPAS
+1373 
-1387 SELVTV
+1387 
-1393 AYATQDGT
+1393 
-1401 AVADSDYTATSGTLR
+1401 
-1416 FEPGETIQ
+1416 
-1424 NIQVAT
+1424 
-1430 LRDAIAEPSE
+1430 
-1440 SFTVELS
+1440 
-1447 DPVGTAITNSTGV
+1447 
-1460 GTIAADAMPALS
+1460 
-1472 ITDAVPV
+1472 
-1479 AEGGEATFMVSLSP
+1479 
-1493 ASSELVTVAY
+1493 LVTVAY

-1524 FDPGMTSHTISV
+1524 FDPGMTSHTIRV

-1581 TIRTGFPE
+1581 PIRTGLPE
-1589 VGRAIAFSAVTCRI
+1589 VGRVIAFSAVTCRI

-1644 GSTGAFGDS
+1644 GSTGAFSDS

-1666 LGNRSFL
+1666 LGNLSFL

-1679 AEGGGGRV
+1679 AEGGGGRA

-1719 VDVRLGSNVLAGVSI
+1719 VDVRLGSNVLAGVSV
-1734 SRSTGMIDYEGGLG
+1734 SRSRGMIDYEGGLG

-1788 RIVDELRGLT
+1788 RIVDELGGLT

-1830 AQLTADSATFEVA
+1830 AQLTADSATFEMA

-1947 WGETASGVQRLWQQG
+1947 WGETATASGVQRLWQQG

-2029 WDRALTDAMY
+2029 WDRALTDAMH

>member
-1 MSFLVE
+1 MENCASPITREAVSFLVE

-99 YNGLS
+99 YNGLR

-162 GDAPPPEEDLPR
+162 GDAPPPPEEDLPR

-187 AAVFTVTLSDTSSET
+187 EAVFTVRLSDTSSET

-303 STPSSQVVTVE
+303 SPPSSQVVTVE

-350 LTDSMSEPSEDFEVE
+350 LTDSLSEPSEDFEVE

-412 PQSSQVVTVEYTTA
+412 PQSSQVVTVEYTTE
-426 DGTANAG
+426 DGTADAG

-511 AAVFTVTLSDTSS
+511 AAVFTVTL
-524 ETVTVRY
+524 V
-531 ATVDDTAVAGSD
+531 
-543 YTRTTGTLRFDPNER
+543 
-558 TDTIRV
+558 
-564 PILQDSTAEP
+564 
-574 SESFTV
+574 
-580 ELSNPNR
+580 
-587 ATVSDG
+587 
-593 TGAVTIEADPMPELR
+593 
-608 ISDAA
+608 
-613 PVAEG
+613 
-618 NDAVFTVSLS
+618 
-628 TPSSQVVTVEYR
+628 
-640 TVDGTAGAGS
+640 
-650 DYSTTSETLRFD
+650 
-662 PLETTKTIQ
+662 
-671 VPVLTD
+671 
-677 SMSEPSEDFEVEL
+677 
-690 RNPSRATLDDAR
+690 
-702 GVGTIAADPMPG
+702 
-714 LTIDDAAPVAEG
+714 
-726 NDAVFTVTLH
+726 
-736 PQSSQVVTVEYTTA
+736 
-750 DGTANAGDDYT
+750 
-761 TIAET
+761 
-766 LTFSPGQ
+766 
-773 TTKIIRVPVLVD
+773 
-785 STQESSET
+785 
-793 FTVEL
+793 
-798 STPMG
+798 
-803 TTLADSTGLGT
+803 
-814 ITADPMPGLSIG
+814 
-826 DAEPVAEGGA
+826 
-836 AVFTVT
+836 
-842 LGPASNHVVT
+842 PASNHVVT

-1147 SSADAPTVAEGG
+1147 SIADAPTVAEGG

-1180 TQDDTAVADSDY
+1180 TQDGTAVTDSDY

-1258 DAVPVAEGGEATFM
+1258 DAVPVAEGGGATFM

-1393 AYATQDGT
+1393 AYTTQDGT

-1479 AEGGEATFMVSLSP
+1479 AEGGGATFMVSLSP

-1524 FDPGMTSHTISV
+1524 FDPGMTSHTIRV

-1581 TIRTGFPE
+1581 AIRTGLPE

-1666 LGNRSFL
+1666 LGNLSFL

-1719 VDVRLGSNVLAGVSI
+1719 VDVRLGSNVLAGVSV
-1734 SRSTGMIDYEGGLG
+1734 SRSRGMIDYEGGLG

-1788 RIVDELRGLT
+1788 RIVDELGGLT

-1947 WGETASGVQRLWQQG
+1947 WGETATGVQRLWQQG

-2029 WDRALTDAMY
+2029 WDRALTDAKH